1 MADGVTSQVQH
12 ITSLD
17 FDMTKALQ
25 QLQELQERFNA
36 VTQEI
41 ASRNWTINAVFNGD
55 EELDKLENKAASLAG
70 QISNLENEIKNNN
83 AATVNSFS
91 QVDQQLEQLNSS
103 FGNAKGSVSDYK
115 SGLEDTSAAT
125 DNLNNTTS
133 VLVSTI
139 ESKLVS
145 VLQQAAKAGYDAIKS
160 TEDSMVEIGRV
171 LNTTA
176 SETETLR
183 GSLFDLGNEY
193 GRSFEDVSDVAL
205 RFAQAGYDM
214 NDTISS
220 TRALLLGMNTAELE
234 ASSGTTELIGILNQW
249 QMESS
254 ELTTVIDKLNYTADN
269 NAITTQDLADALL
282 KASSMAKTAGMSFD
296 DTVGVLT
303 AMKVASGAAGKE
315 VGNAFKSIAAYIQ
328 RPDSLK
334 LFDSMGIDVFK
345 NEVTGEL
352 LPMMTILENMSIKW
366 NTSQEEMLDTLTK
379 SGDAAQMM
387 SEEWAIAT
395 GSLDEYNQYQE
406 AAAAATDKAND
417 AESRAQ
423 AQAAAGVFRRNYY
436 IALMENFN
444 KAVEISGDLINA
456 EGHSAEEN
464 SRYME
469 TLTAKTEQLVVAL
482 TELAV
487 AAADSGMLDLAKE
500 AIETATAIVKW
511 TTETKNL
518 VPVLKIVGGLLLT
531 IKSQKIADE
540 FIAIGSA
547 FKNAKNAFTLG
558 ATALKGVETAAS
570 GATVAATGLSAA
582 LGGIGIVLSVLSLIT
597 AAMNAY
603 TQSIVEARQE
613 TIAAAE
619 SEKEKYDVLES
630 SKNVYEELS
639 ERYEELRTKTYRTA
653 EEEKELD
660 TITAQLKDTQD
671 KLTEA
676 YGSQANA
683 IDLING
689 KRDEEI
695 EKLNELNE
703 EELQYLRNAQEDAI
717 KAQKETNLQYD
728 TVVTKQ
734 YELKDPDGLDSIIN
748 SNFNVLNGANFT
760 ISEKFGKTKLET
772 SATTES
778 LEDLKTVL
786 DEIEESGGKNTAEWS
801 MFYEAIQG
809 VESEL
814 SKMGDMYADLAETQ
828 FTLYNNSHDLEE
840 VGRDGY
846 LAWRDGLLKEA
857 KGDNDTLDAEFE
869 KALRSLFSQKFAE
882 TAFAKYN
889 EAHNF
894 NSVGREG
901 YLSWRN
907 GLLEAANGD
916 TELENALTALFAQKF
931 PEQDYLADLDAVK
944 NMTDAEKAYYF
955 TKKNSVVATET
966 SVKATRE
973 ATKATDEAA
982 EQIELTDEDLAA
994 LAKTISSSESNI
1006 TSLNKYMSTLA
1017 EGNGLTAKEVMELC
1031 ETYGLLADQFTL
1043 TEKGYTIEVSALEE
1057 LRDKQIEA
1065 AVTAR
1070 LQQAGYTET
1079 VINNILKRIQ
1089 AYSDEVKSIS
1099 TVADA
1104 QLALEKL
1111 KLQLSDAEANAHIN
1125 SQYDYAKYQEQ
1136 TADLRDLIG
1145 ETESY
1150 ASTLEYLDELQNGL
1164 YQNLGESYSNT
1175 GKKTSDAAKEAGNA
1189 FKSLIESIERLGEM
1203 GVYNTQE
1210 LIDKFEEL
1218 RRTAGYTEDQIK
1230 TIEDKLHKLYESQI
1244 DEQLKAA
1251 EQAKKDYVEK
1261 TKEKYEEDKK
1271 ALKKTLEEEKEQFKE
1286 QQSDELDE
1294 RKKYWSDEID
1304 KLKENLNA
1312 QISASKKAY
1321 ESKKKLYEKSYDNQ
1335 KESLETLRDLEIQ
1348 SIKDSYNARIDA
1360 LKKIKAA
1367 RQAERD
1373 DEDYQE
1379 ERNDLLEQISYWEQR
1394 TGTEA
1399 VENIENLKK
1408 QLADLDKEHKRD
1420 VEDREIENQI
1430 DGLETNRDNET
1441 AAIKAQYDEQI
1452 AALQKTKETE
1462 LEIYET
1468 TYNAEQELLKKKL
1481 DKDVKAME
1489 DARDADLKTFQRTQK
1504 QKLKDLEDEQEK
1516 KLQDLEDEKEK
1527 AIKAA
1532 EDKWEQIK
1540 KLFDD
1545 SNKAMVASAGIF
1557 AADLYEQFNEEFTK
1571 NFEMD
1576 LEHLRYLINE
1586 LNSRKSLMEGMSGT
1600 TPKDE
1605 YKGGSSSGGGSGN
1618 NGGSSGGKK
1627 SGGSSGSGGSSSS
1640 GSTKKKK
1647 KKQEPVKAST
1657 GGKTTAD
1664 GMVML
1669 HKNELIINPPT
1680 TKKLEDLLKMFEPPK
1695 TGIVIDPSIMRSINR
1710 TAAFYHSPRGNSY
1723 NTANNY
1729 NSSNYDNSRPT
1740 IQNFYAPLQNIEKIE
1755 DAADLEA
1762 ATNAL
1767 ERKIMRE
1774 LSTKL

>member
-36 VTQEI
+36 VMQEI
-41 ASRNWTINAVFNGD
+41 ASRNWTISAVFNGD

-125 DNLNNTTS
+125 DDLNNTTS

-145 VLQQAAKAGYDAIKS
+145 VLQQAAKAGYDAVKS

-214 NDTISS
+214 NDTISN
-220 TRALLLGMNTAELE
+220 TKALLLGMNTAELE

-282 KASSMAKTAGMSFD
+282 KASSMARTAGMNFN

-315 VGNAFKSIAAYIQ
+315 VGNAFKSIIAYIQ
-328 RPDSLK
+328 RPKSLDT
-334 LFDSMGIDVFK
+334 FADMGIDVFK

-352 LPMMTILENMSIKW
+352 LPMMTILENMSNKW
-366 NTSQEEMLDTLTK
+366 NTSQEEMLDALVK

-395 GSLDEYNQYQE
+395 GTLDEYNQYQE
-406 AAAAATDKAND
+406 ATAAATDKAND

-547 FKNAKNAFTLG
+547 FKNAKNAFILG
-558 ATALKGVETAAS
+558 ANALKGVETAAS
-570 GATVAATGLSAA
+570 GATTAATGLSSA

-619 SEKEKYDVLES
+619 SEKEKYEVLES

-676 YGSQANA
+676 YGSQAAA

-703 EELQYLRNAQEDAI
+703 AELQYLRNTQEDAI
-717 KAQKETNLQYD
+717 EAQKETNLQYD
-728 TVVTKQ
+728 AVVTKQ
-734 YELKDPDGLDSIIN
+734 YELDDPDGLDSIIN

-760 ISEKFGKTKLET
+760 ISEKFGKTKLEV

-786 DEIEESGGKNTAEWS
+786 GEIEKSGGKNTAEWS

-828 FTLYNNSHDLEE
+828 FTLYNNANDFKD

-846 LAWRDGLLKEA
+846 LAWRDGLLA
-857 KGDNDTLDAEFE
+857 TAE
-869 KALRSLFSQKFAE
+869 
-882 TAFAKYN
+882 
-889 EAHNF
+889 
-894 NSVGREG
+894 
-901 YLSWRN
+901 
-907 GLLEAANGD
+907 GD

-931 PEQDYLADLDAVK
+931 PEQDYLADLDAIQ

-955 TKKNSVVATET
+955 AKKNSVVATET

-973 ATKATDEAA
+973 ATKATGEAA
-982 EQIELTDEDLAA
+982 EQLELTDEDLAA

-1031 ETYGLLADQFTL
+1031 GTYGLLADQFTL

-1070 LQQAGYTET
+1070 LQQAGYTEA

-1145 ETESY
+1145 ETENY

-1164 YQNLGESYSNT
+1164 YQNLGESHSNT
-1175 GKKTSDAAKEAGNA
+1175 GKKTSDAAKEADNA

-1244 DEQLKAA
+1244 DEHLKAA

-1335 KESLETLRDLEIQ
+1335 KESLEALRDLEIQ

-1367 RQAERD
+1367 REAERD

-1420 VEDREIENQI
+1420 VEDREIDNQI
-1430 DGLETNRDNET
+1430 DDLETNRDNET

-1468 TYNAEQELLKKKL
+1468 TYDAEQELLKKKL

-1489 DARDADLKTFQRTQK
+1489 DARDKDLKTFQRTQK

-1516 KLQDLEDEKEK
+1516 KLQDLEDEKD
-1527 AIKAA
+1527 AAVKAA

-1545 SNKAMVASAGIF
+1545 SNKAMVASSGMF

-1571 NFEMD
+1571 KFEMD
-1576 LEHLRYLINE
+1576 LDHLNYLITE
-1586 LNSRKSLMEGMSGT
+1586 LNARKSAMESMSGT
-1600 TPKDE
+1600 MPTTP
-1605 YKGGSSSGGGSGN
+1605 YTSSSSGSSSDS
-1618 NGGSSGGKK
+1618 KK
-1627 SGGSSGSGGSSSS
+1627 SGGSSGSGGSSSG

-1647 KKQEPVKAST
+1647 KKQELVKAST

-1710 TAAFYHSPRGNSY
+1710 TAAFYHSPRGNNY

-1729 NSSNYDNSRPT
+1729 NSSSYDNSRPN
-1740 IQNFYAPLQNIEKIE
+1740 IQNFNAPLQVIEKIE
-1755 DAADLEA
+1755 DKADMEA

-1767 ERKIMRE
+1767 EREILRKI
-1774 LSTKL
+1774 STKL

>member
-36 VTQEI
+36 VMQEI

-115 SGLEDTSAAT
+115 NGLEDTSAAT
-125 DNLNNTTS
+125 DDLNNTTS

-145 VLQQAAKAGYDAIKS
+145 VLEQAAKAGYDAVKS

-205 RFAQAGYDM
+205 RFAQAGYNM
-214 NDTISS
+214 NDTISN
-220 TRALLLGMNTAELE
+220 TKALLLGMNTAELE

-282 KASSMAKTAGMSFD
+282 KASSMARTAGMSFD

-315 VGNAFKSIAAYIQ
+315 VGNAFKSIIAYIQ
-328 RPDSLK
+328 RPKSLET
-334 LFDSMGIDVFK
+334 FADMGIDVFK

-352 LPMMTILENMSIKW
+352 LPMMTILENMSNKW
-366 NTSQEEMLDTLTK
+366 NTSQEEMLDALVK

-395 GSLDEYNQYQE
+395 GTLDEYNQYQE

-511 TTETKNL
+511 TTETKTL
-518 VPVLKIVGGLLLT
+518 IPILSAVSGLLIT
-531 IKSQKIADE
+531 IKSQKIATE
-540 FIAIGSA
+540 ISAIGGA
-547 FKNAKNAFTLG
+547 FGNAFN
-558 ATALKGVETAAS
+558 ALKSVPSSITGIEAAAS

-582 LGGIGIVLSVLSLIT
+582 IGGIGLAISAVSAVIGIINMIT
-597 AAMNAY
+597 TA
-603 TQSIVEARQE
+603 IHEARQE
-613 TIAAAE
+613 AIDAGTETKKRIDEINELYQKFEDLRGVTKRTTEQENEYKDVQKQIRELLQGRTDDLKGLKLGTEEYAKALEGLIETERKEQQADLDNAVVAAKKETNSAYLRKYKTLYSPTSLNNDAADKDIAQLLTDNGYTTKYGNTTSFLLSDDAIENYTNLKNAMELLNEEHSKLIESGKIEEAE
-619 SEKEKYDVLES
+619 AYSTSGAY
-630 SKNVYEELS
+630 KNVSEAYDYCKSKVDAYVEALVAQKENEYIIQNGLPETYAEQVKMNDVIFIKTGLTDDYRDSVNELITTYYSATDAERDFAQVLSSTDMEQTILSMAKAGTLTDSIFS
-639 ERYEELRTKTYRTA
+639 EILKSNSDLTNKMKEFGLTSSDVVKYLNDTYSGYNNVADGAGKA
-653 EEEKELD
+653 EEE
-660 TITAQLKDTQD
+660 
-671 KLTEA
+671 
-676 YGSQANA
+676 
-683 IDLING
+683 
-689 KRDEEI
+689 I
-695 EKLNELNE
+695 E
-703 EELQYLRNAQEDAI
+703 D
-717 KAQKETNLQYD
+717 
-728 TVVTKQ
+728 
-734 YELKDPDGLDSIIN
+734 
-748 SNFNVLNGANFT
+748 
-760 ISEKFGKTKLET
+760 
-772 SATTES
+772 
-778 LEDLKTVL
+778 
-786 DEIEESGGKNTAEWS
+786 
-801 MFYEAIQG
+801 
-809 VESEL
+809 
-814 SKMGDMYADLAETQ
+814 
-828 FTLYNNSHDLEE
+828 
-840 VGRDGY
+840 
-846 LAWRDGLLKEA
+846 
-857 KGDNDTLDAEFE
+857 
-869 KALRSLFSQKFAE
+869 FS
-882 TAFAKYN
+882 
-889 EAHNF
+889 
-894 NSVGREG
+894 
-901 YLSWRN
+901 
-907 GLLEAANGD
+907 
-916 TELENALTALFAQKF
+916 
-931 PEQDYLADLDAVK
+931 
-944 NMTDAEKAYYF
+944 
-955 TKKNSVVATET
+955 
-966 SVKATRE
+966 
-973 ATKATDEAA
+973 
-982 EQIELTDEDLAA
+982 
-994 LAKTISSSESNI
+994 KTISSAESNI
-1006 TSLNKYMSTLA
+1006 TSLNKYMETLA

-1031 ETYGLLADQFTL
+1031 DTYGLLSDQFTL
-1043 TEKGYTIEVSALEE
+1043 TEKGYTIEQSALEE
-1057 LRDKQIEA
+1057 LRDAQAQAAIAARTSQIEQTQ
-1065 AVTAR
+1065 V
-1070 LQQAGYTET
+1070 LQTG
-1079 VINNILKRIQ
+1079 LLDRIK
-1089 AYSDEVKSIS
+1089 AYGVEIKAI
-1099 TVADA
+1099 TNLADA
-1104 QLALEKL
+1104 QDALAKL
-1111 KLQLSDAEANAHIN
+1111 NEERIKSAEGIGGQYEAQEYNKKYNSEEYTSVVDSINEIAKAYEDAENL
-1125 SQYDYAKYQEQ
+1125 
-1136 TADLRDLIG
+1136 ADDL
-1145 ETESY
+1145 Y
-1150 ASTLEYLDELQNGL
+1150 K
-1164 YQNLGESYSNT
+1164 NLGISFSDTE
-1175 GKKTSDAAKEAGNA
+1175 KKATNAAKETDNA

-1251 EQAKKDYVEK
+1251 EQAKKDYIEK

-1335 KESLETLRDLEIQ
+1335 KESLEALRDLEIQ

-1420 VEDREIENQI
+1420 VEDREIDNQI
-1430 DGLETNRDNET
+1430 DDLETNRDNET

-1516 KLQDLEDEKEK
+1516 KLQDLEDEKD
-1527 AIKAA
+1527 AAVKAA

-1545 SNKAMVASAGIF
+1545 SNKAMVASAGMF

-1605 YKGGSSSGGGSGN
+1605 YKGGGSGN
-1618 NGGSSGGKK
+1618 SGGSSGGGKK

-1640 GSTKKKK
+1640 GSAKEKK

-1710 TAAFYHSPRGNSY
+1710 TAAFYHAPRGNSY

-1729 NSSNYDNSRPT
+1729 NSSSYDNSHPI
-1740 IQNFYAPLQNIEKIE
+1740 IQNFNAPLQNIEKIE
-1755 DAADLEA
+1755 DKADMEA

-1767 ERKIMRE
+1767 EREILRKI
-1774 LSTKL
+1774 STKL

>member
-70 QISNLENEIKNNN
+70 QISNLENEIKSNN

-91 QVDQQLEQLNSS
+91 QVDQQLEKLNSS

-125 DNLNNTTS
+125 DDLNNTTS

-145 VLQQAAKAGYDAIKS
+145 VLQQAAKAGYDAVKS

-205 RFAQAGYDM
+205 RFAQAGYNM
-214 NDTISS
+214 NDTISN
-220 TRALLLGMNTAELE
+220 TKALLLGMNTAELE

-315 VGNAFKSIAAYIQ
+315 VGNAFKSIIAYIQ
-328 RPDSLK
+328 RPKSLET
-334 LFDSMGIDVFK
+334 FADMGIDVFK

-352 LPMMTILENMSIKW
+352 LPMMTILENMSNKW
-366 NTSQEEMLDTLTK
+366 NTSQEEMLDALVK

-558 ATALKGVETAAS
+558 ATALKGVEAAAS

-603 TQSIVEARQE
+603 AQSVVEARQE

-653 EEEKELD
+653 EEEKELE
-660 TITAQLKDTQD
+660 TITSQLKDTQD

-703 EELQYLRNAQEDAI
+703 AELQYLRNAQEDAI

-760 ISEKFGKTKLET
+760 ISEKFGKTKLEV
-772 SATTES
+772 SATTKS

-801 MFYEAIQG
+801 MFYEAMQG

-828 FTLYNNSHDLEE
+828 FTLYNNANDFKD
-840 VGRDGY
+840 VGREGY
-846 LAWRDGLLKEA
+846 LAWRDGLLA
-857 KGDNDTLDAEFE
+857 TAE
-869 KALRSLFSQKFAE
+869 
-882 TAFAKYN
+882 
-889 EAHNF
+889 
-894 NSVGREG
+894 
-901 YLSWRN
+901 
-907 GLLEAANGD
+907 GD

-973 ATKATDEAA
+973 ATKATGEAA
-982 EQIELTDEDLAA
+982 EQLEITDEELAA

-1006 TSLNKYMSTLA
+1006 TSLNKYMETLA

-1070 LQQAGYTET
+1070 LQQAGYTEA

-1089 AYSDEVKSIS
+1089 AYSDEVESIS

-1175 GKKTSDAAKEAGNA
+1175 GKKTSDAAKETDNA

-1251 EQAKKDYVEK
+1251 EQAKKDYIEK

-1271 ALKKTLEEEKEQFKE
+1271 ALKKTFEEEKEQFKE

-1379 ERNDLLEQISYWEQR
+1379 ERNDLLEQISYWEQG

-1399 VENIENLKK
+1399 VENIESLKK

-1420 VEDREIENQI
+1420 VEDREIDNQI
-1430 DGLETNRDNET
+1430 DDLETNRDNET

-1468 TYNAEQELLKKKL
+1468 TYNAEQELLKAKL

-1489 DARDADLKTFQRTQK
+1489 DARDADLKALQKKQK
-1504 QKLKDLEDEQEK
+1504 QDLKLLEEEQEK
-1516 KLQDLEDEKEK
+1516 KLQDLEDEKD
-1527 AIKAA
+1527 AAVKAA
-1532 EDKWEQIK
+1532 EEKWKQIEQI
-1540 KLFDD
+1540 FND
-1545 SNKAMVASAGIF
+1545 SNKAMVASSGMF

-1571 NFEMD
+1571 KFEMD
-1576 LEHLRYLINE
+1576 LDHLNYLITE
-1586 LNSRKSLMEGMSGT
+1586 LNARKPTMESMSGT
-1600 TPKDE
+1600 MPTTPYTGGSSGSSSGSSGKS
-1605 YKGGSSSGGGSGN
+1605 GGSSS
-1618 NGGSSGGKK
+1618 
-1627 SGGSSGSGGSSSS
+1627 GSSGSGGSSSS

-1710 TAAFYHSPRGNSY
+1710 TAAFYHSPRGNNY

-1729 NSSNYDNSRPT
+1729 NSSSYDNSCPT
-1740 IQNFYAPLQNIEKIE
+1740 IQNFYAPLQHIDKVE
-1755 DAADLEA
+1755 DKADMEA

-1767 ERKIMRE
+1767 EREILRKI
-1774 LSTKL
+1774 STKL

>member
-36 VTQEI
+36 VMQEI
-41 ASRNWTINAVFNGD
+41 ASRNWTISAVFNGD

-91 QVDQQLEQLNSS
+91 QVDQQLEKLNSS
-103 FGNAKGSVSDYK
+103 FGNAKGGVSDYK

-125 DNLNNTTS
+125 DDLNNTTS

-145 VLQQAAKAGYDAIKS
+145 VLQQAAKAGYDAVKS

-205 RFAQAGYDM
+205 RFAQAGYNM
-214 NDTISS
+214 NDTISN
-220 TRALLLGMNTAELE
+220 TKALLLGMNTAELE

-254 ELTTVIDKLNYTADN
+254 ELTSVIDKLNYTADN

-282 KASSMAKTAGMSFD
+282 KASSMARTAGMNFN

-315 VGNAFKSIAAYIQ
+315 VGNAFKSIIAYIQ
-328 RPDSLK
+328 RPKSLET
-334 LFDSMGIDVFK
+334 FADMGIDVFK

-352 LPMMTILENMSIKW
+352 LPMMTILENMSNKW
-366 NTSQEEMLDTLTK
+366 NTSQEEMLDALVK

-500 AIETATAIVKW
+500 AIETAAAIVKW
-511 TTETKNL
+511 TTGTKNL

-703 EELQYLRNAQEDAI
+703 EELQYLRNVQEDAI

-760 ISEKFGKTKLET
+760 IYEKFGKTKLEV
-772 SATTES
+772 SATTKS

-801 MFYEAIQG
+801 MFYEAMQG

-828 FTLYNNSHDLEE
+828 FAIYNNSHDLEE
-840 VGRDGY
+840 VGRD
-846 LAWRDGLLKEA
+846 
-857 KGDNDTLDAEFE
+857 
-869 KALRSLFSQKFAE
+869 
-882 TAFAKYN
+882 
-889 EAHNF
+889 
-894 NSVGREG
+894 G

-1017 EGNGLTAKEVMELC
+1017 EGNGLTTKEVMELC

-1043 TEKGYTIEVSALEE
+1043 TEKGYTIEASALEE

-1089 AYSDEVKSIS
+1089 AYSDEVESIS
-1099 TVADA
+1099 SVADA

-1175 GKKTSDAAKEAGNA
+1175 GKKTSGAAKETDNA
-1189 FKSLIESIERLGEM
+1189 FKSLIESIDRLGEM

-1230 TIEDKLHKLYESQI
+1230 TIEDKLRDLYESQI

-1251 EQAKKDYVEK
+1251 EQSKKDYIEK

-1379 ERNDLLEQISYWEQR
+1379 ERNNLLEQISYWEQR

-1420 VEDREIENQI
+1420 VEDREIDNQI
-1430 DGLETNRDNET
+1430 DDLETNRDNET

-1489 DARDADLKTFQRTQK
+1489 DARDKDLKTFQRTQK

-1516 KLQDLEDEKEK
+1516 KLQDLEDEKD
-1527 AIKAA
+1527 AAVKAA

-1586 LNSRKSLMEGMSGT
+1586 LNARKSAMESMSGT
-1600 TPKDE
+1600 MPTTPYTGGSSGSSSDSSGKS
-1605 YKGGSSSGGGSGN
+1605 GGSSSG
-1618 NGGSSGGKK
+1618 
-1627 SGGSSGSGGSSSS
+1627 SSGSGSSSSS

-1647 KKQEPVKAST
+1647 KKQEPVNAST
-1657 GGKTTAD
+1657 GGQTTAD

-1710 TAAFYHSPRGNSY
+1710 TAAFYHAPRGNSY

-1729 NSSNYDNSRPT
+1729 NSSSYDNSRPT
-1740 IQNFYAPLQNIEKIE
+1740 IQNFYAPLQHIDKVE
-1755 DAADLEA
+1755 DKADMEA

-1767 ERKIMRE
+1767 EREILRKI
-1774 LSTKL
+1774 STKL

>member
-36 VTQEI
+36 VMQEI
-41 ASRNWTINAVFNGD
+41 ASRNWTISAVFNGD

-91 QVDQQLEQLNSS
+91 QVDQQLEKLNSS
-103 FGNAKGSVSDYK
+103 FGNAKGGVSDYK

-125 DNLNNTTS
+125 DDLNNTTS

-145 VLQQAAKAGYDAIKS
+145 VLQQAAKAGYDAVKS

-205 RFAQAGYDM
+205 RFAQAGYNM
-214 NDTISS
+214 NDTISN
-220 TRALLLGMNTAELE
+220 TKALLLGMNTAELE

-315 VGNAFKSIAAYIQ
+315 VGNAFKSIIAYIQ
-328 RPDSLK
+328 RPKSLET
-334 LFDSMGIDVFK
+334 FADMGIDVFK

-352 LPMMTILENMSIKW
+352 LPMMTILENMSNKW
-366 NTSQEEMLDTLTK
+366 NTSQEEMLDALVK

-500 AIETATAIVKW
+500 AIEIATAIVKW

-717 KAQKETNLQYD
+717 KAKKETNLQYD

-760 ISEKFGKTKLET
+760 ISEKFGKTKLEI
-772 SATTES
+772 SATTKS

-801 MFYEAIQG
+801 MFYEAMQG

-828 FTLYNNSHDLEE
+828 FAIYNNSHDLEE
-840 VGRDGY
+840 VGRD
-846 LAWRDGLLKEA
+846 
-857 KGDNDTLDAEFE
+857 
-869 KALRSLFSQKFAE
+869 
-882 TAFAKYN
+882 
-889 EAHNF
+889 
-894 NSVGREG
+894 G

-1017 EGNGLTAKEVMELC
+1017 EGNGLTTKEVMELC

-1043 TEKGYTIEVSALEE
+1043 TEKGYTIEASALEE

-1089 AYSDEVKSIS
+1089 AYSDEVESIS
-1099 TVADA
+1099 SVADA

-1175 GKKTSDAAKEAGNA
+1175 GKKTSGAAKETDNA
-1189 FKSLIESIERLGEM
+1189 FKSLIESIDRLGEM

-1230 TIEDKLHKLYESQI
+1230 TIEDKLRDLYESQI

-1251 EQAKKDYVEK
+1251 EQSKKDYIEK

-1379 ERNDLLEQISYWEQR
+1379 ERNNLLEQISYWEQR

-1420 VEDREIENQI
+1420 VEDREIDNQI
-1430 DGLETNRDNET
+1430 DDLETNRDNET

-1489 DARDADLKTFQRTQK
+1489 DARDKDLKTFQRTQK

-1516 KLQDLEDEKEK
+1516 KLQDLEDEKD
-1527 AIKAA
+1527 AAVKAA

-1586 LNSRKSLMEGMSGT
+1586 LNARKSAMESMSGT
-1600 TPKDE
+1600 MPTTPYTGGSSGSSSGSSGKS
-1605 YKGGSSSGGGSGN
+1605 GGSSSG
-1618 NGGSSGGKK
+1618 
-1627 SGGSSGSGGSSSS
+1627 SSGSGSSSSS

-1647 KKQEPVKAST
+1647 KKQEPVNAST
-1657 GGKTTAD
+1657 GGQTTAD

-1710 TAAFYHSPRGNSY
+1710 TAAFYHAPRGNSY

-1729 NSSNYDNSRPT
+1729 NSSSYDNSRPT
-1740 IQNFYAPLQNIEKIE
+1740 IQNFYAPLQHIDKVE
-1755 DAADLEA
+1755 DKADMEA

-1767 ERKIMRE
+1767 EREILRKI
-1774 LSTKL
+1774 STKL

>member
-214 NDTISS
+214 NDTISN

-234 ASSGTTELIGILNQW
+234 ASSGTTDLIGILNQW

-352 LPMMTILENMSIKW
+352 LPMMTILENMSNKW

-671 KLTEA
+671 KLKEA

-760 ISEKFGKTKLET
+760 ISEKFGKTKLEI
-772 SATTES
+772 SATTKS

-801 MFYEAIQG
+801 MFYEAMQG

-828 FTLYNNSHDLEE
+828 FTLYNNADSIEN
-840 VGRDGY
+840 VGREGY
-846 LAWRDGLLKEA
+846 LAWRDGLLA
-857 KGDNDTLDAEFE
+857 TAE
-869 KALRSLFSQKFAE
+869 
-882 TAFAKYN
+882 
-889 EAHNF
+889 
-894 NSVGREG
+894 
-901 YLSWRN
+901 
-907 GLLEAANGD
+907 GD

-931 PEQDYLADLDAVK
+931 PEQDYLADLDAIQ

-955 TKKNSVVATET
+955 TKKNSIVTTET

-973 ATKATDEAA
+973 ATEATGEAA
-982 EQIELTDEDLAA
+982 EQIELTNEDLAA

-1006 TSLNKYMSTLA
+1006 TSLNKYMETLA

-1043 TEKGYTIEVSALEE
+1043 TEKGYTIEASALEE

-1089 AYSDEVKSIS
+1089 AYSDEVESIS
-1099 TVADA
+1099 SVADA

-1175 GKKTSDAAKEAGNA
+1175 GKKTSDAAKETDNA

-1230 TIEDKLHKLYESQI
+1230 TIEDKLHKLYESQV

-1261 TKEKYEEDKK
+1261 TKEKYEEDKE
-1271 ALKKTLEEEKEQFKE
+1271 ALKKTLEEEKDLFKE

-1321 ESKKKLYEKSYDNQ
+1321 ESKKKLYEKSYENQ
-1335 KESLETLRDLEIQ
+1335 KESLEALRDLEIQ

-1420 VEDREIENQI
+1420 VEDREIDNQI
-1430 DGLETNRDNET
+1430 DDLETNRDNET
-1441 AAIKAQYDEQI
+1441 ADIKAQYDEQI

-1516 KLQDLEDEKEK
+1516 KLQDLEDEKD
-1527 AIKAA
+1527 AAVKAA

-1605 YKGGSSSGGGSGN
+1605 YKGGSSGN
-1618 NGGSSGGKK
+1618 SGGSSGGKK
-1627 SGGSSGSGGSSSS
+1627 SSGSSGSGSSSNS

-1647 KKQEPVKAST
+1647 KKQEPVKALT
-1657 GGKTTAD
+1657 GGQTTAD

-1723 NTANNY
+1723 STANNY
-1729 NSSNYDNSRPT
+1729 NSSSYDNSRP
-1740 IQNFYAPLQNIEKIE
+1740 IVQNFNAPLQNIEKIE
-1755 DAADLEA
+1755 DAADMEA

-1767 ERKIMRE
+1767 ERKILRE
-1774 LSTKL
+1774 LSTKF

>member
-1 MADGVTSQVQH
+1 MAYGVTSQVQH

-36 VTQEI
+36 VMQEI
-41 ASRNWTINAVFNGD
+41 ASRNWTISAVFNGD

-91 QVDQQLEQLNSS
+91 QVDQQLEKLNSS

-125 DNLNNTTS
+125 DDLNNTTS

-145 VLQQAAKAGYDAIKS
+145 VLQQAAKAGYDAVKS

-205 RFAQAGYDM
+205 RFAQAGYNM
-214 NDTISS
+214 NDTISN
-220 TRALLLGMNTAELE
+220 TKALLLGMNTAELE

-254 ELTTVIDKLNYTADN
+254 ELTSVIDKLNYTADN

-282 KASSMAKTAGMSFD
+282 KASSMARTAGMNFN

-315 VGNAFKSIAAYIQ
+315 VGNAFKSIIAYIQ
-328 RPDSLK
+328 RPKSLET
-334 LFDSMGIDVFK
+334 FADMGIDVFK

-352 LPMMTILENMSIKW
+352 LPMMTILENMSNKW
-366 NTSQEEMLDTLTK
+366 NTSQEEMLDALVK

-500 AIETATAIVKW
+500 AIEIATAIVKW

-717 KAQKETNLQYD
+717 KAKKETNLQYD

-760 ISEKFGKTKLET
+760 ISEKFGKTKLEI
-772 SATTES
+772 SATTKS

-801 MFYEAIQG
+801 MFYEAMQG

-828 FTLYNNSHDLEE
+828 FAIYNNSHDLEE
-840 VGRDGY
+840 VGRD
-846 LAWRDGLLKEA
+846 
-857 KGDNDTLDAEFE
+857 
-869 KALRSLFSQKFAE
+869 
-882 TAFAKYN
+882 
-889 EAHNF
+889 
-894 NSVGREG
+894 G

-955 TKKNSVVATET
+955 TKKNSVVTTET

-1099 TVADA
+1099 SVADA

-1175 GKKTSDAAKEAGNA
+1175 GKKTSGAAKETDNA

-1251 EQAKKDYVEK
+1251 EQAKKDYIEK

-1304 KLKENLNA
+1304 KLKESLNA

-1335 KESLETLRDLEIQ
+1335 KESLEALRDLEIQ

-1399 VENIENLKK
+1399 VENLENLKK

-1420 VEDREIENQI
+1420 VEDREIDNQI
-1430 DGLETNRDNET
+1430 DDLEDERDKET
-1441 AAIKAQYDEQI
+1441 EDVKKRYNEQI
-1452 AALQKTKETE
+1452 AALEKAKETE

-1468 TYNAEQELLKKKL
+1468 TYNTEQELLKKKL

-1516 KLQDLEDEKEK
+1516 KLQDLEDEKD
-1527 AIKAA
+1527 AAVKAA

-1545 SNKAMVASAGIF
+1545 SNKAMVASSGMF

-1618 NGGSSGGKK
+1618 SGGSSGGKK
-1627 SGGSSGSGGSSSS
+1627 SGGSSGSGGSSNS

-1657 GGKTTAD
+1657 GGQTTAD

-1680 TKKLEDLLKMFEPPK
+1680 TKKLEDLLKMYEPPK

-1710 TAAFYHSPRGNSY
+1710 TAAFYHAPRGNSY

-1729 NSSNYDNSRPT
+1729 NSSSYDNSRPT
-1740 IQNFYAPLQNIEKIE
+1740 IQNFYAPLQHIDKVE
-1755 DAADLEA
+1755 DKADMEA

-1767 ERKIMRE
+1767 EREILRKI
-1774 LSTKL
+1774 STKL

>member
-36 VTQEI
+36 VMQEI
-41 ASRNWTINAVFNGD
+41 ASRNWTISAVFNGD

-91 QVDQQLEQLNSS
+91 QVDQQLEKLNSS
-103 FGNAKGSVSDYK
+103 FGNAKGGVSDYK

-125 DNLNNTTS
+125 DDLNNTTS

-145 VLQQAAKAGYDAIKS
+145 VLQQAAKAGYDAVKS

-205 RFAQAGYDM
+205 RFAQAGYNM
-214 NDTISS
+214 NDTISN
-220 TRALLLGMNTAELE
+220 TKALLLGMNTAELE

-254 ELTTVIDKLNYTADN
+254 ELTSVIDKLNYTADN

-282 KASSMAKTAGMSFD
+282 KASSMARTAGMNFN

-315 VGNAFKSIAAYIQ
+315 VGNAFKSIIAYIQ
-328 RPDSLK
+328 RPKSLET
-334 LFDSMGIDVFK
+334 FADMGIDVFK

-352 LPMMTILENMSIKW
+352 LPMMTILENMSNKW
-366 NTSQEEMLDTLTK
+366 NTSQEEMLDALVK

-717 KAQKETNLQYD
+717 KAKKETNLQYD

-760 ISEKFGKTKLET
+760 ISEKFGKTKLEI
-772 SATTES
+772 SATTKS

-801 MFYEAIQG
+801 MFYEAMQG

-828 FTLYNNSHDLEE
+828 FAIYNNSHDLEE
-840 VGRDGY
+840 VGRD
-846 LAWRDGLLKEA
+846 
-857 KGDNDTLDAEFE
+857 
-869 KALRSLFSQKFAE
+869 
-882 TAFAKYN
+882 
-889 EAHNF
+889 
-894 NSVGREG
+894 G

-955 TKKNSVVATET
+955 TKKNSVVTTET

-1017 EGNGLTAKEVMELC
+1017 EGNGLTTKEVMELC

-1043 TEKGYTIEVSALEE
+1043 TEKGYTIEASALEE

-1125 SQYDYAKYQEQ
+1125 SQYDYAKFQEQ

-1175 GKKTSDAAKEAGNA
+1175 GKKTSDAAKETDNA

-1230 TIEDKLHKLYESQI
+1230 TIEDKLHDLYESQI

-1335 KESLETLRDLEIQ
+1335 KESLEALRDLEIQ

-1379 ERNDLLEQISYWEQR
+1379 ERNNLLEQISYWEQR

-1420 VEDREIENQI
+1420 VEDREIDNQI
-1430 DGLETNRDNET
+1430 DDLETNRDNET

-1489 DARDADLKTFQRTQK
+1489 DARDADLKALQKKQK
-1504 QKLKDLEDEQEK
+1504 QDLKLLEEEQEKKLKDLEDEK
-1516 KLQDLEDEKEK
+1516 DA

-1532 EDKWEQIK
+1532 EEKWKQIEQI
-1540 KLFDD
+1540 FND
-1545 SNKAMVASAGIF
+1545 SNKAMVASSGMF

-1586 LNSRKSLMEGMSGT
+1586 LNARKSAMESMSGT
-1600 TPKDE
+1600 MPTTPYTGGSSGSSSGSSGKS
-1605 YKGGSSSGGGSGN
+1605 GGSSSG
-1618 NGGSSGGKK
+1618 
-1627 SGGSSGSGGSSSS
+1627 SSGSGSSSSS

-1657 GGKTTAD
+1657 GGQTTAD

-1710 TAAFYHSPRGNSY
+1710 TAAFYHAPRGNSY

-1729 NSSNYDNSRPT
+1729 NSSSYDNSRPT
-1740 IQNFYAPLQNIEKIE
+1740 IQNFYAPLQHIDKVE
-1755 DAADLEA
+1755 DKADMEA

-1767 ERKIMRE
+1767 EREILRKI
-1774 LSTKL
+1774 STKL

>member
-214 NDTISS
+214 NDTISN

-234 ASSGTTELIGILNQW
+234 ASSGTTDLIGILNQW

-352 LPMMTILENMSIKW
+352 LPMMTILENMSNKW

-671 KLTEA
+671 KLKEA

-760 ISEKFGKTKLET
+760 ISEKFGKTKLEI
-772 SATTES
+772 SATTKS

-801 MFYEAIQG
+801 MFYEAMQG

-828 FTLYNNSHDLEE
+828 FTLYNNADSIEN
-840 VGRDGY
+840 VGREGY
-846 LAWRDGLLKEA
+846 LAWRDGLLA
-857 KGDNDTLDAEFE
+857 TAE
-869 KALRSLFSQKFAE
+869 
-882 TAFAKYN
+882 
-889 EAHNF
+889 
-894 NSVGREG
+894 
-901 YLSWRN
+901 
-907 GLLEAANGD
+907 GD

-931 PEQDYLADLDAVK
+931 PEQDYLADLDAIQ

-955 TKKNSVVATET
+955 TKKNSVVTTET

-973 ATKATDEAA
+973 ATKATGEAA
-982 EQIELTDEDLAA
+982 EQLEITDEELAA

-1006 TSLNKYMSTLA
+1006 TSLNKYMETLA

-1043 TEKGYTIEVSALEE
+1043 TENGYTIEISALEK
-1057 LRDKQIEA
+1057 LRDEQIKT

-1070 LQQAGYTET
+1070 LEQAGYTEE
-1079 VINNILKRIQ
+1079 VVANILKRIQ
-1089 AYSDEVKSIS
+1089 AYSDEVKGIS
-1099 TVADA
+1099 SVAEA
-1104 QLALEKL
+1104 QLALEIL
-1111 KLQLSDAEANAHIN
+1111 KQQLSDTQSNVHISSPYEAE
-1125 SQYDYAKYQEQ
+1125 QYGKQVD
-1136 TADLRDLIG
+1136 DLRELIG
-1145 ETESY
+1145 QTEGY
-1150 ASTLEYLDELQNGL
+1150 AETLEYLDKLQNDL
-1164 YQNLGESYSNT
+1164 YQNLGKSFGDS
-1175 GKKTSDAAKEAGNA
+1175 KKGADDADDG
-1189 FKSLIESIERLGEM
+1189 FKSLVESIERLGEM
-1203 GVYNTQE
+1203 GVYSLQE
-1210 LIDKFEEL
+1210 TIDKFEEL

-1230 TIEDKLHKLYESQI
+1230 TIEDKLHNLYESQI

-1335 KESLETLRDLEIQ
+1335 KESLESLRDLEIQ

-1420 VEDREIENQI
+1420 VEDREIDNQI
-1430 DGLETNRDNET
+1430 DDLETNRDNET
-1441 AAIKAQYDEQI
+1441 ADIKAQYDEQI

-1489 DARDADLKTFQRTQK
+1489 DARDADLKALQKKQK
-1504 QKLKDLEDEQEK
+1504 QDLKLLEEEQEK
-1516 KLQDLEDEKEK
+1516 KLKDIEDEKDA

-1532 EDKWEQIK
+1532 EEKWEQIEQI
-1540 KLFDD
+1540 FND
-1545 SNKAMVASAGIF
+1545 SNKAMVASSGMF

-1571 NFEMD
+1571 KFEMD
-1576 LEHLRYLINE
+1576 LDHLNYLITE
-1586 LNSRKSLMEGMSGT
+1586 LNARKSTMESMSGT
-1600 TPKDE
+1600 MPTTP
-1605 YKGGSSSGGGSGN
+1605 YTSGSSGS
-1618 NGGSSGGKK
+1618 SSGGKK

-1723 NTANNY
+1723 STANNY
-1729 NSSNYDNSRPT
+1729 NSSSYDNSRP
-1740 IQNFYAPLQNIEKIE
+1740 IVQNFNAPLQNIEKIE
-1755 DAADLEA
+1755 DAADMEA

>member
-83 AATVNSFS
+83 ATTVNSFS
-91 QVDQQLEQLNSS
+91 QVDQQLEKLNSS

-125 DNLNNTTS
+125 DDLNNTTS

-145 VLQQAAKAGYDAIKS
+145 VLQQAAKAGYDAVKS

-214 NDTISS
+214 NDTISN

-282 KASSMAKTAGMSFD
+282 KASSMAKTAGMNFD

-315 VGNAFKSIAAYIQ
+315 VGNAFKSIIAYIQ
-328 RPDSLK
+328 RPESLEA
-334 LFDSMGIDVFK
+334 FADMGIDVFK

-352 LPMMTILENMSIKW
+352 LPMMTILENMSNKW
-366 NTSQEEMLDTLTK
+366 NTSQEEMLDALVK

-395 GSLDEYNQYQE
+395 GSLYEYNQYQE

-511 TTETKNL
+511 TTETKTL
-518 VPVLKIVGGLLLT
+518 IPILSTVSGLLIT
-531 IKSQKIADE
+531 IKSQKIATE
-540 FIAIGSA
+540 ISAIGGA
-547 FKNAKNAFTLG
+547 FGNATSFFKAG
-558 ATALKGVETAAS
+558 ATALTGLGTS
-570 GATVAATGLSAA
+570 ATEAATAVAGLTSA
-582 LGGIGIVLSVLSLIT
+582 LGAIGIVIAVLSAT
-597 AAMNAY
+597 KAAVNAVE
-603 TQSIVEARQE
+603 QSSIAAREE
-613 TIAAAE
+613 TIALAA
-619 SEKEKYDVLES
+619 SEKEHYEVLEN

-639 ERYEELRTKTYRTA
+639 ERYEELRAKTYRTA

-676 YGSQANA
+676 YGSQAAA

-689 KRDEEI
+689 KREDAI
-695 EKLNELNE
+695 AKLNELNE
-703 EELQYLRNAQEDAI
+703 AELENLRFTQQKAVDAQVEKNNRFDDTATKKYEQDDYTDMVENILNHVGDENYTGRNYNRMTRGVNDA
-717 KAQKETNLQYD
+717 
-728 TVVTKQ
+728 
-734 YELKDPDGLDSIIN
+734 SIEID
-748 SNFNVLNGANFT
+748 
-760 ISEKFGKTKLET
+760 
-772 SATTES
+772 ATTES
-778 LEDLKTVL
+778 LETLNLALEK
-786 DEIEESGGKNTAEWS
+786 IEEKGGKGSDSWA
-801 MFYEAIQG
+801 MVYEAIKN
-809 VESEL
+809 VEGEL
-814 SKMGDMYADLAETQ
+814 SKTKDAYADLAETQ
-828 FTLYNNSHDLEE
+828 FTLYNNADSIEN
-840 VGRDGY
+840 VGREGY
-846 LAWRDGLLKEA
+846 LAWRDGLLA
-857 KGDNDTLDAEFE
+857 TAE
-869 KALRSLFSQKFAE
+869 
-882 TAFAKYN
+882 
-889 EAHNF
+889 
-894 NSVGREG
+894 
-901 YLSWRN
+901 
-907 GLLEAANGD
+907 GD

-973 ATKATDEAA
+973 ATKATGEAA
-982 EQIELTDEDLAA
+982 EQLEITDEELAA

-1006 TSLNKYMSTLA
+1006 TSLNKYMETLA

-1125 SQYDYAKYQEQ
+1125 SQYDYAKFQEQ

-1175 GKKTSDAAKEAGNA
+1175 GKKTSDAAKETDNA

-1379 ERNDLLEQISYWEQR
+1379 ERNNLLEQISYWEQR

-1399 VENIENLKK
+1399 VENLENLKK

-1420 VEDREIENQI
+1420 VEDREIDNQI
-1430 DGLETNRDNET
+1430 DDLEDERDKET
-1441 AAIKAQYDEQI
+1441 EDIKKRYNEQI
-1452 AALQKTKETE
+1452 AALEKAKETE

-1468 TYNAEQELLKKKL
+1468 TYNAEQELLKAKL
-1481 DKDVKAME
+1481 EKDVKAME

-1710 TAAFYHSPRGNSY
+1710 TAAFYHAPRGNSY
-1723 NTANNY
+1723 STANNY
-1729 NSSNYDNSRPT
+1729 NSSSYDNSHPT
-1740 IQNFYAPLQNIEKIE
+1740 IQNFNAPLQVIEKIE
-1755 DAADLEA
+1755 DAADMEA

-1767 ERKIMRE
+1767 EREILRKI
-1774 LSTKL
+1774 STKF

>member
-70 QISNLENEIKNNN
+70 QISNHENEIKSNN

-91 QVDQQLEQLNSS
+91 QVDQQLEKLNSS

-125 DNLNNTTS
+125 DDLNNTTS

-145 VLQQAAKAGYDAIKS
+145 VLQQAAKAGYDAVKS

-205 RFAQAGYDM
+205 RFAQAGYNM
-214 NDTISS
+214 NDTISN
-220 TRALLLGMNTAELE
+220 TKALLLGMNTAELE

-315 VGNAFKSIAAYIQ
+315 VGNAFKSIIAYIQ
-328 RPDSLK
+328 RPKSLET
-334 LFDSMGIDVFK
+334 FADMGIDVFK

-352 LPMMTILENMSIKW
+352 LPMMTILENMSNKW
-366 NTSQEEMLDTLTK
+366 NTSQEEMLDALVK

-558 ATALKGVETAAS
+558 ATALKGVEAAAS

-603 TQSIVEARQE
+603 AQSVVEARQE

-653 EEEKELD
+653 EEEKELE
-660 TITAQLKDTQD
+660 TITSQLKDTQD

-703 EELQYLRNAQEDAI
+703 AELQYLRNAQEDAI

-760 ISEKFGKTKLET
+760 ISEKFGKTKLEV
-772 SATTES
+772 SATTKS

-801 MFYEAIQG
+801 MFYEAMQG

-828 FTLYNNSHDLEE
+828 FTLYNNANDFKD
-840 VGRDGY
+840 VGREGY
-846 LAWRDGLLKEA
+846 LAWRDGLLA
-857 KGDNDTLDAEFE
+857 TAE
-869 KALRSLFSQKFAE
+869 
-882 TAFAKYN
+882 
-889 EAHNF
+889 
-894 NSVGREG
+894 
-901 YLSWRN
+901 
-907 GLLEAANGD
+907 GD

-973 ATKATDEAA
+973 ATKATGEAA
-982 EQIELTDEDLAA
+982 EQLEITDEELAA

-1006 TSLNKYMSTLA
+1006 TSLNKYMETLA

-1070 LQQAGYTET
+1070 LQQAGYTEA

-1089 AYSDEVKSIS
+1089 AYSDEVESIS

-1175 GKKTSDAAKEAGNA
+1175 GKKTSDAAKETDNA

-1251 EQAKKDYVEK
+1251 EQAKKDYIEK

-1271 ALKKTLEEEKEQFKE
+1271 ALKKTFEEEKEQFKE

-1399 VENIENLKK
+1399 VENIESLKK

-1420 VEDREIENQI
+1420 VEDREIDNQI
-1430 DGLETNRDNET
+1430 DDLETNRDNET

-1468 TYNAEQELLKKKL
+1468 TYNAEQELLKAKL

-1489 DARDADLKTFQRTQK
+1489 DARDADLKALQKKQK
-1504 QKLKDLEDEQEK
+1504 QDLKLLEEEQEK
-1516 KLQDLEDEKEK
+1516 KLQDLEDEKD
-1527 AIKAA
+1527 AAVKAA
-1532 EDKWEQIK
+1532 EEKWKQIEQI
-1540 KLFDD
+1540 FND
-1545 SNKAMVASAGIF
+1545 SNKAMVASSGMF

-1571 NFEMD
+1571 KFEMD
-1576 LEHLRYLINE
+1576 LDHLNYLITE
-1586 LNSRKSLMEGMSGT
+1586 LNARKPTMESMSGT
-1600 TPKDE
+1600 MPTTPYTGGSSGSSSGSSGKS
-1605 YKGGSSSGGGSGN
+1605 GGSSS
-1618 NGGSSGGKK
+1618 
-1627 SGGSSGSGGSSSS
+1627 GSSGSGGSSSS

-1710 TAAFYHSPRGNSY
+1710 TAAFYHSPRGNNY

-1729 NSSNYDNSRPT
+1729 NSSSYDNSCPT
-1740 IQNFYAPLQNIEKIE
+1740 IQNFYAPLQHIDKVE
-1755 DAADLEA
+1755 DKADMEA

-1767 ERKIMRE
+1767 EREILRKI
-1774 LSTKL
+1774 STKL

>member
-41 ASRNWTINAVFNGD
+41 ASRNWTISAVFNGD

-145 VLQQAAKAGYDAIKS
+145 VLQQAAKAGYDAVKS

-205 RFAQAGYDM
+205 RFAQAGYNM
-214 NDTISS
+214 NDTISN
-220 TRALLLGMNTAELE
+220 TKALLLGMNTAELE

-282 KASSMAKTAGMSFD
+282 KASSMARTAGMNFD

-315 VGNAFKSIAAYIQ
+315 VGNAFKSIIAYIQ
-328 RPDSLK
+328 RPKSLDT
-334 LFDSMGIDVFK
+334 FADMGIDVFK

-352 LPMMTILENMSIKW
+352 LPMMTILENMSNKW
-366 NTSQEEMLDTLTK
+366 NTSQEEMLDALVK

-395 GSLDEYNQYQE
+395 GALDEYNQYQE

-558 ATALKGVETAAS
+558 ATALKGVEAAAS
-570 GATVAATGLSAA
+570 GATTAATGLSAA

-619 SEKEKYDVLES
+619 SEKEKYEVLES

-653 EEEKELD
+653 EEEKELE
-660 TITAQLKDTQD
+660 TITAQLKDAQD

-689 KRDEEI
+689 KREDEI
-695 EKLNELNE
+695 QHLKDLNE
-703 EELQYLRNAQEDAI
+703 EKLQYLRNTQEAAI
-717 KAQKETNLQYD
+717 KAQKEANLQYD

-760 ISEKFGKTKLET
+760 ISEKFGKTKLEV
-772 SATTES
+772 SATTKS

-786 DEIEESGGKNTAEWS
+786 DEIEKSGGKNTAEWS

-828 FTLYNNSHDLEE
+828 FTLYNNANGFKD

-846 LAWRDGLLKEA
+846 LAWRDGLLA
-857 KGDNDTLDAEFE
+857 TAE
-869 KALRSLFSQKFAE
+869 
-882 TAFAKYN
+882 
-889 EAHNF
+889 
-894 NSVGREG
+894 
-901 YLSWRN
+901 
-907 GLLEAANGD
+907 GD

-955 TKKNSVVATET
+955 AKKNSVVATET

-973 ATKATDEAA
+973 ATKATGEAA
-982 EQIELTDEDLAA
+982 EQLELTDEELAEF
-994 LAKTISSSESNI
+994 AKTVSDSESNI

-1136 TADLRDLIG
+1136 TADLRDLVG
-1145 ETESY
+1145 ETKNY

-1175 GKKTSDAAKEAGNA
+1175 GKKTSDAAKETDNA
-1189 FKSLIESIERLGEM
+1189 FKSLIESIDRLGEM

-1294 RKKYWSDEID
+1294 RKKYWRDEID

-1335 KESLETLRDLEIQ
+1335 KESLEALRDLEIQ

-1367 RQAERD
+1367 REAERD

-1420 VEDREIENQI
+1420 VEDREIDNQI
-1430 DGLETNRDNET
+1430 DDLETNRDNET

-1516 KLQDLEDEKEK
+1516 KLQDLEDEKD
-1527 AIKAA
+1527 AAVKAA

-1605 YKGGSSSGGGSGN
+1605 YKGGSSGN
-1618 NGGSSGGKK
+1618 SGGSSGGGKK
-1627 SGGSSGSGGSSSS
+1627 SGGSSSS

-1710 TAAFYHSPRGNSY
+1710 TAAFYHAPRGNSY

-1729 NSSNYDNSRPT
+1729 NSSSYDNSRPT
-1740 IQNFYAPLQNIEKIE
+1740 IQNFNAPLQVIEKIE
-1755 DAADLEA
+1755 DKADMEA

-1767 ERKIMRE
+1767 EREILRKI
-1774 LSTKL
+1774 STKL

>member
-36 VTQEI
+36 VMQEI
-41 ASRNWTINAVFNGD
+41 ASRNWTISAVFNGD

-91 QVDQQLEQLNSS
+91 QVDQQLEKLNSS
-103 FGNAKGSVSDYK
+103 FGNAKGGVSDYK

-125 DNLNNTTS
+125 DDLNNTTS

-145 VLQQAAKAGYDAIKS
+145 VLQQAAKAGYDAVKS

-205 RFAQAGYDM
+205 RFAQAGYNM
-214 NDTISS
+214 NDTISN
-220 TRALLLGMNTAELE
+220 TKALLLGMNTAELE

-254 ELTTVIDKLNYTADN
+254 ELTSVIDKLNYTADN

-282 KASSMAKTAGMSFD
+282 KASSMARTAGMNFN

-315 VGNAFKSIAAYIQ
+315 VGNAFKSIIAYIQ
-328 RPDSLK
+328 RPKSLET
-334 LFDSMGIDVFK
+334 FADMGIDVFK

-352 LPMMTILENMSIKW
+352 LPMMTILENMSNKW
-366 NTSQEEMLDTLTK
+366 NTSQEEMLDALVK

-500 AIETATAIVKW
+500 AIEIATAIVKW

-717 KAQKETNLQYD
+717 KAKKETNLQYD

-760 ISEKFGKTKLET
+760 ISEKFGKTKLEI
-772 SATTES
+772 SATTKS

-801 MFYEAIQG
+801 MFYEAMQG

-828 FTLYNNSHDLEE
+828 FAIYNNSHDLEE
-840 VGRDGY
+840 VGRD
-846 LAWRDGLLKEA
+846 
-857 KGDNDTLDAEFE
+857 
-869 KALRSLFSQKFAE
+869 
-882 TAFAKYN
+882 
-889 EAHNF
+889 
-894 NSVGREG
+894 G

-955 TKKNSVVATET
+955 TKKNSVVTTET

-1099 TVADA
+1099 SVADA

-1175 GKKTSDAAKEAGNA
+1175 GKKTSGAAKETDNA

-1251 EQAKKDYVEK
+1251 EQAKKDYIEK

-1304 KLKENLNA
+1304 KLKESLNA

-1335 KESLETLRDLEIQ
+1335 KESLEALRDLEIQ

-1399 VENIENLKK
+1399 VENLENLKK

-1420 VEDREIENQI
+1420 VEDREIDNQI
-1430 DGLETNRDNET
+1430 DDLEDERDKET
-1441 AAIKAQYDEQI
+1441 EDVKKRYNEQI
-1452 AALQKTKETE
+1452 AALEKAKETE

-1468 TYNAEQELLKKKL
+1468 TYNTEQELLKKKL

-1516 KLQDLEDEKEK
+1516 KLQDLEDEKD
-1527 AIKAA
+1527 AAVKAA

-1545 SNKAMVASAGIF
+1545 SNKAMVASSGMF

-1618 NGGSSGGKK
+1618 SGGSSGGKK
-1627 SGGSSGSGGSSSS
+1627 SGGSSGSGGSSNS

-1657 GGKTTAD
+1657 GGQTTAD

-1680 TKKLEDLLKMFEPPK
+1680 TKKLEDLLKMYEPPK

-1710 TAAFYHSPRGNSY
+1710 TAAFYHAPRGNSY

-1729 NSSNYDNSRPT
+1729 NSSSYDNSRPT
-1740 IQNFYAPLQNIEKIE
+1740 IQNFYAPLQHIDKVE
-1755 DAADLEA
+1755 DKADMEA

-1767 ERKIMRE
+1767 EREILRKI
-1774 LSTKL
+1774 STKL

>member
-55 EELDKLENKAASLAG
+55 EELNKLESQAKNLSGEINKLETNINSYSTTVVNNSS
-70 QISNLENEIKNNN
+70 QIN
-83 AATVNSFS
+83 
-91 QVDQQLEQLNSS
+91 QQLIQTSNTFNSARI
-103 FGNAKGSVSDYK
+103 NVVNYQD
-115 SGLEDTSAAT
+115 GLEHTADVTN
-125 DNLNNTTS
+125 NLNNTTS
-133 VLVSTI
+133 TLISTI
-139 ESKLVS
+139 EQRLTVA
-145 VLQQAAKAGYDAIKS
+145 LRQAAKAGYDAVKS
-160 TEDSMVEIGRV
+160 TEDSMTEIGRV

-176 SETETLR
+176 SEAETLR

-214 NDTISS
+214 NDTISN

-234 ASSGTTELIGILNQW
+234 ASSGTTDLIGILNQW

-282 KASSMAKTAGMSFD
+282 KASSMARTAGMSFD

-315 VGNAFKSIAAYIQ
+315 VGNAFKSIIAYIQ
-328 RPDSLK
+328 RPKSLET
-334 LFDSMGIDVFK
+334 FADMGIDVFK

-352 LPMMTILENMSIKW
+352 LPMMTILENMSNKW
-366 NTSQEEMLDTLTK
+366 NTSQEEMLDALVK

-487 AAADSGMLDLAKE
+487 AAADSGMIDLAKK

-558 ATALKGVETAAS
+558 ATALKSVEAAAS
-570 GATVAATGLSAA
+570 GATTAATGLSAA

-597 AAMNAY
+597 TAMNAY

-653 EEEKELD
+653 EEEKELE
-660 TITAQLKDTQD
+660 TITAQLKDAQD

-689 KRDEEI
+689 KREDEI
-695 EKLNELNE
+695 QHLKDLNE
-703 EELQYLRNAQEDAI
+703 EKLQYLRNTQEYAI
-717 KAQKETNLQYD
+717 EAQKETNLQYD

-760 ISEKFGKTKLET
+760 ISEKFGKTKLEV

-786 DEIEESGGKNTAEWS
+786 NEIEESGGKNTAEWS

-828 FTLYNNSHDLEE
+828 FTLYNNANDFKD

-846 LAWRDGLLKEA
+846 LAWRDGLLAEA
-857 KGDNDTLDAEFE
+857 K
-869 KALRSLFSQKFAE
+869 
-882 TAFAKYN
+882 
-889 EAHNF
+889 
-894 NSVGREG
+894 
-901 YLSWRN
+901 
-907 GLLEAANGD
+907 GD

-931 PEQDYLADLDAVK
+931 PEQDYLADLDAIQ

-955 TKKNSVVATET
+955 TKKNSIVTTET

-973 ATKATDEAA
+973 ATKATGEAA
-982 EQIELTDEDLAA
+982 EQLEITDEDLAA

-1070 LQQAGYTET
+1070 LQQAGYTEA

-1145 ETESY
+1145 ETENY

-1175 GKKTSDAAKEAGNA
+1175 GKKTSNAAKETDNA

-1244 DEQLKAA
+1244 DEHLKAA
-1251 EQAKKDYVEK
+1251 EQAKKDYIEK

-1294 RKKYWSDEID
+1294 RKKYWRDEID

-1335 KESLETLRDLEIQ
+1335 KESLEALRDLEIQ

-1399 VENIENLKK
+1399 VENIEKLKK

-1420 VEDREIENQI
+1420 VEDREIDNQI
-1430 DGLETNRDNET
+1430 DDLEDERDKET
-1441 AAIKAQYDEQI
+1441 EDVKKRYNEQI
-1452 AALQKTKETE
+1452 AALEKAKETE
-1462 LEIYET
+1462 LEIYEA

-1516 KLQDLEDEKEK
+1516 KLQDLEDEKD
-1527 AIKAA
+1527 AAVKAA

-1545 SNKAMVASAGIF
+1545 SNKAMVASAGMF

-1605 YKGGSSSGGGSGN
+1605 YKGGGSGN
-1618 NGGSSGGKK
+1618 SGGSSGGGKK

-1640 GSTKKKK
+1640 GPAKKKK

-1657 GGKTTAD
+1657 GGQTTAD

-1729 NSSNYDNSRPT
+1729 NSSSYDNSRPI
-1740 IQNFYAPLQNIEKIE
+1740 IQNFNSPLQNIEKVE
-1755 DAADLEA
+1755 DKADMEA

-1767 ERKIMRE
+1767 EREILRKI
-1774 LSTKL
+1774 STKL

>member
-55 EELDKLENKAASLAG
+55 EELDRLENKAASLAG

-139 ESKLVS
+139 ETRLVS
-145 VLQQAAKAGYDAIKS
+145 ALSQAAKAGYEAVKS
-160 TEDSMVEIGRV
+160 TEDSIVEIGRV
-171 LNTTA
+171 LDTTA

-183 GSLFDLGNEY
+183 GSLFELGNEY

-214 NDTISS
+214 NDTIIN
-220 TRALLLGMNTAELE
+220 TKALLLGMNTAELE
-234 ASSGTTELIGILNQW
+234 ASSGTTELIGILSQW
-249 QMESS
+249 GMEAS

-269 NAITTQDLADALL
+269 NAVTTQDLADALL

-315 VGNAFKSIAAYIQ
+315 VGNAFKSIIAYIQ
-328 RPDSLK
+328 RPESLK

-345 NEVTGEL
+345 DEVTGEL
-352 LPMMTILENMSIKW
+352 LPMMDILKSMTEKW
-366 NTSQEEMLDTLTK
+366 NGNQEEMLNTLIK

-395 GSLDEYNQYQE
+395 DTLDEYNQYQE

-444 KAVEISGDLINA
+444 KAVEVSADLINS
-456 EGHSAEEN
+456 EGHSAAEN
-464 SRYME
+464 ARYME

-487 AAADSGMLDLAKE
+487 TAADAGLLDLAKQ
-500 AIETATAIVKW
+500 AIDTATAITKW
-511 TTETKNL
+511 TTETKTLIPTLTMVGSLL
-518 VPVLKIVGGLLLT
+518 VT
-531 IKSQKIADE
+531 IKSQKIATE
-540 FIAIGSA
+540 ISAIGGA
-547 FKNAKNAFTLG
+547 FGNAFN
-558 ATALKGVETAAS
+558 ALKGGASTITGIKTAAS
-570 GATVAATGLSAA
+570 GATVAATGLSSA
-582 LGGIGIVLSVLSLIT
+582 LGGIGIALAGISLVT
-597 AAMNAY
+597 AAIKAAEAAIDELEQRSDNAR
-603 TQSIVEARQE
+603 EE
-613 TIAAAE
+613 TIALAD
-619 SEKEKYDVLES
+619 SEKDRYEILEQTRNIYD
-630 SKNVYEELS
+630 ELS
-639 ERYEELRTKTYRTA
+639 ERYDELSSKTSLSAEESEEL
-653 EEEKELD
+653 D
-660 TITAQLKDTQD
+660 SITAQLTETQN
-671 KLTEA
+671 KLAEA
-676 YGSQANA
+676 YGNQVDA
-683 IDLING
+683 IDLLNG
-689 KRDEEI
+689 KRDDQI
-695 EKLNELNE
+695 AKLNELNE
-703 EELQYLRNAQEDAI
+703 KELQYLRNTQRNAI
-717 KAQKETNLQYD
+717 DAQKE
-728 TVVTKQ
+728 K
-734 YELKDPDGLDSIIN
+734 N
-748 SNFNVLNGANFT
+748 SRFDD
-760 ISEKFGKTKLET
+760 
-772 SATTES
+772 SATKEYKQDDFTDMVEFGLNYTDENAGYSYNRVTRKGDKASIEIDATADS
-778 LEDLKTVL
+778 LERLKLVL
-786 DEIEESGGKNTAEWS
+786 EKIEEQGGKNSDSWS
-801 MFYEAIQG
+801 MVYEAIVN
-809 VESEL
+809 VEGEL
-814 SKMGDMYADLAETQ
+814 QKTKDLYADLAETQ
-828 FTLYNNSHDLEE
+828 FTLYNNADSIEN
-840 VGRDGY
+840 VGREGY
-846 LAWRDGLLKEA
+846 LAWRDGLLA
-857 KGDNDTLDAEFE
+857 TAE
-869 KALRSLFSQKFAE
+869 
-882 TAFAKYN
+882 
-889 EAHNF
+889 
-894 NSVGREG
+894 
-901 YLSWRN
+901 
-907 GLLEAANGD
+907 GD

-931 PEQDYLADLDAVK
+931 PEQDYLADLDAIQ

-955 TKKNSVVATET
+955 TKKNSIVTTET

-973 ATKATDEAA
+973 ATEATGEAA
-982 EQIELTDEDLAA
+982 EQLEITDEELAA

-1006 TSLNKYMSTLA
+1006 TSLNKYMETLA

-1043 TEKGYTIEVSALEE
+1043 TEKGYTIEASALEE

-1099 TVADA
+1099 SVADA

-1175 GKKTSDAAKEAGNA
+1175 GKKNSDAAKETDNA
-1189 FKSLIESIERLGEM
+1189 FKSLIESIDRLGEM

-1230 TIEDKLHKLYESQI
+1230 TIEDKLHDLYESQI

-1335 KESLETLRDLEIQ
+1335 KESLESLRDLEIQ

-1420 VEDREIENQI
+1420 VEDREIDNQI
-1430 DGLETNRDNET
+1430 DDLETNRDNET
-1441 AAIKAQYDEQI
+1441 AAIKARYNEQI

-1468 TYNAEQELLKKKL
+1468 TYNAEQELLKAKL
-1481 DKDVKAME
+1481 EKDVKAME

-1516 KLQDLEDEKEK
+1516 KLQDLEDEKD
-1527 AIKAA
+1527 AAVKAA

-1605 YKGGSSSGGGSGN
+1605 YKGGSSGN
-1618 NGGSSGGKK
+1618 GGGSSGGKK

-1723 NTANNY
+1723 STANNY
-1729 NSSNYDNSRPT
+1729 NSSSYDNSRP
-1740 IQNFYAPLQNIEKIE
+1740 IVQNFNAPLQNIEKIE
-1755 DAADLEA
+1755 DAADMEA

>member
-214 NDTISS
+214 NDTISN

-234 ASSGTTELIGILNQW
+234 ASSGTTDLIGILNQW

-352 LPMMTILENMSIKW
+352 LPMMTILENMSNKW

-511 TTETKNL
+511 TTETKTLIPTLTMVGSLL
-518 VPVLKIVGGLLLT
+518 VT
-531 IKSQKIADE
+531 IKSQKIATE
-540 FIAIGSA
+540 ISAIGGA
-547 FKNAKNAFTLG
+547 FGNAFN
-558 ATALKGVETAAS
+558 ALKGGASTITGIKTAAS
-570 GATVAATGLSAA
+570 GATVAATGLSSA
-582 LGGIGIVLSVLSLIT
+582 LGGIGIALAGISLVT
-597 AAMNAY
+597 AAIKAAEAAIDELEQRSDNAR
-603 TQSIVEARQE
+603 EE
-613 TIAAAE
+613 TIALAD
-619 SEKEKYDVLES
+619 SEKDRYEILEQTRNIYD
-630 SKNVYEELS
+630 ELS
-639 ERYEELRTKTYRTA
+639 ERYDELSSKTSLSAEESEEL
-653 EEEKELD
+653 D
-660 TITAQLKDTQD
+660 SITAQLTETQN
-671 KLTEA
+671 KLAEA
-676 YGSQANA
+676 YGNQVDA
-683 IDLING
+683 IDLLNG
-689 KRDEEI
+689 KRDDQI
-695 EKLNELNE
+695 AKLNELNE
-703 EELQYLRNAQEDAI
+703 KELQYLRNTQRNAI
-717 KAQKETNLQYD
+717 DAQKE
-728 TVVTKQ
+728 K
-734 YELKDPDGLDSIIN
+734 N
-748 SNFNVLNGANFT
+748 SRFDD
-760 ISEKFGKTKLET
+760 
-772 SATTES
+772 SATKEYKQDDFTDMVEFGLNYTDENAGYSYNRVTRKGDKASIEIDATADS
-778 LEDLKTVL
+778 LERLKLVL
-786 DEIEESGGKNTAEWS
+786 EKIEEQGGKNSDSWS
-801 MFYEAIQG
+801 MVYEAIVN
-809 VESEL
+809 VEGEL
-814 SKMGDMYADLAETQ
+814 QKTKDLYADLAETQ
-828 FTLYNNSHDLEE
+828 FDIYNNSSNFEDI
-840 VGRDGY
+840 GREGY
-846 LAWRDGLLKEA
+846 LAWREGLLA
-857 KGDNDTLDAEFE
+857 TAE
-869 KALRSLFSQKFAE
+869 
-882 TAFAKYN
+882 
-889 EAHNF
+889 
-894 NSVGREG
+894 
-901 YLSWRN
+901 
-907 GLLEAANGD
+907 GD
-916 TELENALTALFAQKF
+916 TELENALAKLFAKRF
-931 PEQDYLADLDAVK
+931 PQQDYIADLEATE
-944 NMTDAEKAYYF
+944 NMTTAEKAYYF
-955 TKKNSVVATET
+955 AKKNSANVTEA
-966 SVKATRE
+966 SVKAVKTYS
-973 ATKATDEAA
+973 KAADETA
-982 EQIELTDEDLAA
+982 EIIALTDEELKKLAS
-994 LAKTISSSESNI
+994 TISDAESGI
-1006 TSLNKYMSTLA
+1006 SDLNKYMETLA

-1070 LQQAGYTET
+1070 LQQAGYTKT

-1089 AYSDEVKSIS
+1089 AYSDEVESIS
-1099 TVADA
+1099 SVADA

-1145 ETESY
+1145 ETKSY

-1175 GKKTSDAAKEAGNA
+1175 GKKTSDAAKETDNA
-1189 FKSLIESIERLGEM
+1189 FKSLIESIDRLGEM

-1230 TIEDKLHKLYESQI
+1230 TIEDKLHNLYESQI

-1335 KESLETLRDLEIQ
+1335 KESLESLRDLEIQ

-1420 VEDREIENQI
+1420 VEDREIDNQI
-1430 DGLETNRDNET
+1430 DDLETNRDNET
-1441 AAIKAQYDEQI
+1441 ADIKAQYDEQI

-1489 DARDADLKTFQRTQK
+1489 DARDADLKALQKKQK
-1504 QKLKDLEDEQEK
+1504 QDLKLLEEEQEK
-1516 KLQDLEDEKEK
+1516 KLKDIEDEKDA

-1532 EDKWEQIK
+1532 EEKWEQIEQI
-1540 KLFDD
+1540 FND
-1545 SNKAMVASAGIF
+1545 SNKAMVASSGMF

-1571 NFEMD
+1571 KFEMD
-1576 LEHLRYLINE
+1576 LDHLNYLITE
-1586 LNSRKSLMEGMSGT
+1586 LNARKSTMESMSGT
-1600 TPKDE
+1600 MPTTP
-1605 YKGGSSSGGGSGN
+1605 YTSGSSGS
-1618 NGGSSGGKK
+1618 SSGGKK

-1723 NTANNY
+1723 STANNY
-1729 NSSNYDNSRPT
+1729 NSSSYDNSRP
-1740 IQNFYAPLQNIEKIE
+1740 IVQNFNAPLQNIEKIE
-1755 DAADLEA
+1755 DAADMEA

>member
-25 QLQELQERFNA
+25 QLQALQERFNA

-91 QVDQQLEQLNSS
+91 QVDQQLEKLNSS

-125 DNLNNTTS
+125 DDLNNTTS

-145 VLQQAAKAGYDAIKS
+145 VLQQAAKAGYDAVKS

-214 NDTISS
+214 NDTISN

-282 KASSMAKTAGMSFD
+282 KASSMAKTAGMNFD

-315 VGNAFKSIAAYIQ
+315 VGNAFKSIIAYIQ
-328 RPDSLK
+328 RPKSLEA
-334 LFDSMGIDVFK
+334 FADMGIDVFK

-352 LPMMTILENMSIKW
+352 LPMMTILENMSNKW
-366 NTSQEEMLDTLTK
+366 NTSQEEMLDALVK

-558 ATALKGVETAAS
+558 ATALKSVGTAAS
-570 GATVAATGLSAA
+570 GATVAATGLSSA

-597 AAMNAY
+597 TAMNAY

-653 EEEKELD
+653 EEEKELE

-689 KRDEEI
+689 KQDEEI

-703 EELQYLRNAQEDAI
+703 AELQYLRNAQEDAI

-760 ISEKFGKTKLET
+760 ISEKFGKTKLEV
-772 SATTES
+772 SATTKS

-801 MFYEAIQG
+801 MFYEAMQG

-828 FTLYNNSHDLEE
+828 FTLYNNADSIED
-840 VGRDGY
+840 VGREGY
-846 LAWRDGLLKEA
+846 LAWRDGLLA
-857 KGDNDTLDAEFE
+857 TAE
-869 KALRSLFSQKFAE
+869 
-882 TAFAKYN
+882 
-889 EAHNF
+889 
-894 NSVGREG
+894 
-901 YLSWRN
+901 
-907 GLLEAANGD
+907 GD

-973 ATKATDEAA
+973 ATKATGEAA
-982 EQIELTDEDLAA
+982 EQLEITDEELAA

-1070 LQQAGYTET
+1070 LEQAGYTED
-1079 VINNILKRIQ
+1079 VIANILKRIQ

-1099 TVADA
+1099 NVADA

-1175 GKKTSDAAKEAGNA
+1175 GKKTSDAAKETDNA

-1230 TIEDKLHKLYESQI
+1230 TIEDKLHDLYESQI
-1244 DEQLKAA
+1244 DEHLKAA

-1335 KESLETLRDLEIQ
+1335 KESLESLRDLEIQ

-1420 VEDREIENQI
+1420 VEDREIDNQI
-1430 DGLETNRDNET
+1430 DDLETNRDSET

-1468 TYNAEQELLKKKL
+1468 TYNAEQELLKAKL

-1516 KLQDLEDEKEK
+1516 KLQDLEDEKD
-1527 AIKAA
+1527 AAVKAA

-1605 YKGGSSSGGGSGN
+1605 YKGGGSGN
-1618 NGGSSGGKK
+1618 SGGSSGGKK

-1657 GGKTTAD
+1657 GGKTAAD

-1729 NSSNYDNSRPT
+1729 NSSSYDNSRPT
-1740 IQNFYAPLQNIEKIE
+1740 IQNFNAPLQVIEKVE
-1755 DAADLEA
+1755 DKADMEA

-1767 ERKIMRE
+1767 EREILRKI
-1774 LSTKL
+1774 STKL

>member
-70 QISNLENEIKNNN
+70 QISNLENEIKSNN

-91 QVDQQLEQLNSS
+91 QVDQQLEKLNSS

-125 DNLNNTTS
+125 DDLNNTTS

-145 VLQQAAKAGYDAIKS
+145 VLQQAAKAGYDAVKS

-205 RFAQAGYDM
+205 RFAQAGYNM
-214 NDTISS
+214 NDTISNTKAS
-220 TRALLLGMNTAELE
+220 LLGMNTAELE

-315 VGNAFKSIAAYIQ
+315 VGNAFKSIIAYIQ
-328 RPDSLK
+328 RPKSLET
-334 LFDSMGIDVFK
+334 FADMGIDVFK

-352 LPMMTILENMSIKW
+352 LPMMTILENMSNKW
-366 NTSQEEMLDTLTK
+366 NTSQEEMLDALVK

-558 ATALKGVETAAS
+558 ATALKGVEAAAS

-603 TQSIVEARQE
+603 AQSVVEARQE

-653 EEEKELD
+653 EEEKELE
-660 TITAQLKDTQD
+660 TITSQLKDTQD

-703 EELQYLRNAQEDAI
+703 AELQYLRNAQEDAI

-760 ISEKFGKTKLET
+760 ISEKFGKTKLEV
-772 SATTES
+772 SATTKS

-801 MFYEAIQG
+801 MFYEAMQG

-828 FTLYNNSHDLEE
+828 FTLYNNANDFKD
-840 VGRDGY
+840 VGREGY
-846 LAWRDGLLKEA
+846 LAWRDGLLA
-857 KGDNDTLDAEFE
+857 TAE
-869 KALRSLFSQKFAE
+869 
-882 TAFAKYN
+882 
-889 EAHNF
+889 
-894 NSVGREG
+894 
-901 YLSWRN
+901 
-907 GLLEAANGD
+907 GD

-973 ATKATDEAA
+973 ATKATGEAA
-982 EQIELTDEDLAA
+982 EQLEITDEELAA

-1006 TSLNKYMSTLA
+1006 TSLNKYMETLA

-1070 LQQAGYTET
+1070 LQQAGYTEA

-1136 TADLRDLIG
+1136 TADLRGLIG

-1175 GKKTSDAAKEAGNA
+1175 GKKNSGAAKETDNA
-1189 FKSLIESIERLGEM
+1189 FKSLIESIDRLGEM

-1335 KESLETLRDLEIQ
+1335 KESLEALRDLEIQ

-1367 RQAERD
+1367 REAERD

-1420 VEDREIENQI
+1420 VEDREIDNQI
-1430 DGLETNRDNET
+1430 DDLETNRDNET

-1489 DARDADLKTFQRTQK
+1489 DARDKDLKTFQRTQK

-1516 KLQDLEDEKEK
+1516 KLQDLEDEKD
-1527 AIKAA
+1527 AAVKAA

-1545 SNKAMVASAGIF
+1545 SNKAMVASSGMF

-1571 NFEMD
+1571 KFEMD
-1576 LEHLRYLINE
+1576 LDHLNYLITE
-1586 LNSRKSLMEGMSGT
+1586 LNARKSAMESMSGT
-1600 TPKDE
+1600 MPTTPYTGGSSGSSSGSSGKS
-1605 YKGGSSSGGGSGN
+1605 GGSSSG
-1618 NGGSSGGKK
+1618 
-1627 SGGSSGSGGSSSS
+1627 SSGSGSSSSS

-1710 TAAFYHSPRGNSY
+1710 TAALYHAPRGNSY

-1729 NSSNYDNSRPT
+1729 NSSSYDNSRPT
-1740 IQNFYAPLQNIEKIE
+1740 IQNFNAPLQVIEKVE
-1755 DAADLEA
+1755 DKADMEA

-1767 ERKIMRE
+1767 EREILRKI
-1774 LSTKL
+1774 STKL

>member
-36 VTQEI
+36 VMQEI
-41 ASRNWTINAVFNGD
+41 ASRNWTISAVFNGD

-125 DNLNNTTS
+125 DDLNNTTS

-145 VLQQAAKAGYDAIKS
+145 VLQQAAKAGYDAVKS

-214 NDTISS
+214 NDTISN

-282 KASSMAKTAGMSFD
+282 KASSMAKTAGMNFN

-315 VGNAFKSIAAYIQ
+315 VGNAFKSIIAYIQ
-328 RPDSLK
+328 RPKSLET
-334 LFDSMGIDVFK
+334 FADMGIDVFK

-352 LPMMTILENMSIKW
+352 LPMMTILENMTNKW
-366 NTSQEEMLDTLTK
+366 NTSQEEMLDALVK

-395 GSLDEYNQYQE
+395 GTLDEYNQYQE

-487 AAADSGMLDLAKE
+487 AAADSGMLNLAKE

-511 TTETKNL
+511 TTETKTL
-518 VPVLKIVGGLLLT
+518 IPILSAVSGLLIT
-531 IKSQKIADE
+531 IKSQKIATE
-540 FIAIGSA
+540 ISAIGGA
-547 FKNAKNAFTLG
+547 FGNAFN
-558 ATALKGVETAAS
+558 ALKVGANTIRGVETAAS
-570 GATVAATGLSAA
+570 DATVAATGLSSA
-582 LGGIGIVLSVLSLIT
+582 LGAIGLAISAVSAVVGIINSIKNSMHEARMEAIE
-597 AAMNAY
+597 AAKSASDS
-603 TQSIVEARQE
+603 TQSLYELYSEYETLRDTVKRTSEQDQEYKDVQDKIVEALGDRAYYLDNLRQGTE
-613 TIAAAE
+613 EYSKALEEATKKELQNLEVEQMKAVPAA
-619 SEKEKYDVLES
+619 
-630 SKNVYEELS
+630 
-639 ERYEELRTKTYRTA
+639 
-653 EEEKELD
+653 EKELVKNSVATSIEGGAKYQD
-660 TITAQLKDTQD
+660 LTSAAAYLEKNGYAERMSGTVGGYQRVGIDMSGTAIEDYA
-671 KLTEA
+671 KL
-676 YGSQANA
+676 S
-683 IDLING
+683 
-689 KRDEEI
+689 EI
-695 EKLNELNE
+695 MESLNE
-703 EELQYLRNAQEDAI
+703 RA
-717 KAQKETNLQYD
+717 
-728 TVVTKQ
+728 
-734 YELKDPDGLDSIIN
+734 
-748 SNFNVLNGANFT
+748 
-760 ISEKFGKTKLET
+760 
-772 SATTES
+772 
-778 LEDLKTVL
+778 
-786 DEIEESGGKNTAEWS
+786 AE
-801 MFYEAIQG
+801 
-809 VESEL
+809 
-814 SKMGDMYADLAETQ
+814 LAETYGTDVATA
-828 FTLYNNSHDLEE
+828 FM
-840 VGRDGY
+840 
-846 LAWRDGLLKEA
+846 
-857 KGDNDTLDAEFE
+857 NDDMYVAVE
-869 KALRSLFSQKFAE
+869 KAYNKISEAGKNYIQVQTQLAQTRYILENGIPQTIEEQEAMEKAILDTVDTTGKLKDQILSYVSVLGTVDQKQVDFISLLDN
-882 TAFAKYN
+882 AKYSTAKDALIEMAQAGTLN
-889 EAHNF
+889 ETTF
-894 NSVGREG
+894 NSVVH
-901 YLSWRN
+901 S
-907 GLLEAANGD
+907 
-916 TELENALTALFAQKF
+916 TAGMSAEIAKLGVSTGTCV
-931 PEQDYLADLDAVK
+931 DYLNTLYPAVDK
-944 NMTDAEKAYYF
+944 TSESTDNAEGKIEDYAKA
-955 TKKNSVVATET
+955 
-966 SVKATRE
+966 
-973 ATKATDEAA
+973 
-982 EQIELTDEDLAA
+982 L
-994 LAKTISSSESNI
+994 SSAESNI
-1006 TSLNKYMSTLA
+1006 TSLNKYMETLA

-1031 ETYGLLADQFTL
+1031 DTYGLLSDQFTL
-1043 TEKGYTIEVSALEE
+1043 TEKGYTIEQSALEE
-1057 LRDKQIEA
+1057 LRDAQAQAAIAARTSQIEQTQ
-1065 AVTAR
+1065 V
-1070 LQQAGYTET
+1070 LQTG
-1079 VINNILKRIQ
+1079 LLDRIK
-1089 AYSDEVKSIS
+1089 AYGVEIKAIANL
-1099 TVADA
+1099 ADA
-1104 QLALEKL
+1104 QDALAKL
-1111 KLQLSDAEANAHIN
+1111 NEERIKSAEGIGGQYEAQEYNKKYNSEEYTSVVDSINEIAKAYEDAENL
-1125 SQYDYAKYQEQ
+1125 
-1136 TADLRDLIG
+1136 ADDL
-1145 ETESY
+1145 Y
-1150 ASTLEYLDELQNGL
+1150 K
-1164 YQNLGESYSNT
+1164 NLGESYSNT
-1175 GKKTSDAAKEAGNA
+1175 GKKTSDAAKEVDNA
-1189 FKSLIESIERLGEM
+1189 FKSLIESIDRLGEM

-1335 KESLETLRDLEIQ
+1335 KESLEALRDLEIQ

-1420 VEDREIENQI
+1420 VEDREIDNQI
-1430 DGLETNRDNET
+1430 DDLETSRDNET

-1516 KLQDLEDEKEK
+1516 KLQDLEDEKD
-1527 AIKAA
+1527 AAVKAA

-1545 SNKAMVASAGIF
+1545 SNKAMVASAGMF

-1605 YKGGSSSGGGSGN
+1605 YKGGGSGN
-1618 NGGSSGGKK
+1618 SGGSSGGGKK

-1640 GSTKKKK
+1640 GSAKKKQ

-1657 GGKTTAD
+1657 GGQTTAD

-1710 TAAFYHSPRGNSY
+1710 TAAFYHAPRGNSY

-1729 NSSNYDNSRPT
+1729 NSSSYDNSRPT
-1740 IQNFYAPLQNIEKIE
+1740 IQNFYAPLQVIEKVE
-1755 DAADLEA
+1755 DKADMEA

-1767 ERKIMRE
+1767 EREILRKI
-1774 LSTKL
+1774 STKL

>member
-36 VTQEI
+36 VMQEI
-41 ASRNWTINAVFNGD
+41 ASRNWTISAVFNGD

-145 VLQQAAKAGYDAIKS
+145 VLQQAAKAGYDAVKS

-214 NDTISS
+214 NDTISN
-220 TRALLLGMNTAELE
+220 TKALLLGMNTAELE

-254 ELTTVIDKLNYTADN
+254 ELTSVIDKLNYTADN

-282 KASSMAKTAGMSFD
+282 KASSMARTAGMSFD

-315 VGNAFKSIAAYIQ
+315 VGNAFKSIIAYIQ
-328 RPDSLK
+328 RPKSLDT
-334 LFDSMGIDVFK
+334 FADMGIDVFK

-352 LPMMTILENMSIKW
+352 LPMMTILENMSNKW
-366 NTSQEEMLDTLTK
+366 NTSQEEMLDALVK

-395 GSLDEYNQYQE
+395 GTLDEYNQYQE

-487 AAADSGMLDLAKE
+487 AAADSGMIDLAKK

-547 FKNAKNAFTLG
+547 FKNAKNAFILG
-558 ATALKGVETAAS
+558 ANALNGVKAAAS
-570 GATVAATGLSAA
+570 GATTAATGLSSA

-619 SEKEKYDVLES
+619 SEKEKYEVLES

-653 EEEKELD
+653 EEEKELE
-660 TITAQLKDTQD
+660 TITAQLKDAQD

-703 EELQYLRNAQEDAI
+703 AELQYLRNTQEDAI

-728 TVVTKQ
+728 AVVTKQ
-734 YELKDPDGLDSIIN
+734 YELDDPDGLDSIIN

-760 ISEKFGKTKLET
+760 ISEKFGKTKLEV

-786 DEIEESGGKNTAEWS
+786 GEIEKSGGKNTAEWS

-828 FTLYNNSHDLEE
+828 FTLYNNANNFKD

-846 LAWRDGLLKEA
+846 LAWRDGLLA
-857 KGDNDTLDAEFE
+857 TAE
-869 KALRSLFSQKFAE
+869 
-882 TAFAKYN
+882 
-889 EAHNF
+889 
-894 NSVGREG
+894 
-901 YLSWRN
+901 
-907 GLLEAANGD
+907 GD

-931 PEQDYLADLDAVK
+931 SEQDYLADLDAIQ

-955 TKKNSVVATET
+955 TKKNSIVTTET

-973 ATKATDEAA
+973 ATKATGEAA
-982 EQIELTDEDLAA
+982 EQLEITDEDLAA

-1043 TEKGYTIEVSALEE
+1043 TEKGYTIEQSALEE
-1057 LRDKQIEA
+1057 LRDAQAQAAIAARTSQIEQTQ
-1065 AVTAR
+1065 V
-1070 LQQAGYTET
+1070 LQTG
-1079 VINNILKRIQ
+1079 LLDRIK
-1089 AYSDEVKSIS
+1089 AYGVEIKAIANL
-1099 TVADA
+1099 ADA
-1104 QLALEKL
+1104 QDALAKL
-1111 KLQLSDAEANAHIN
+1111 NGERIKSAEGIGGQYEAQEYNKKYNSEEYTSVVDSINEIAKAYEDAENL
-1125 SQYDYAKYQEQ
+1125 
-1136 TADLRDLIG
+1136 ADDL
-1145 ETESY
+1145 Y
-1150 ASTLEYLDELQNGL
+1150 K
-1164 YQNLGESYSNT
+1164 NLGISYSDT
-1175 GKKTSDAAKEAGNA
+1175 KKKATDAAKETDNA
-1189 FKSLIESIERLGEM
+1189 FKSLIESIDRLGEM

-1335 KESLETLRDLEIQ
+1335 KESLEALRDLEIQ

-1420 VEDREIENQI
+1420 VEDREIDNQI
-1430 DGLETNRDNET
+1430 DDLEDERDKET
-1441 AAIKAQYDEQI
+1441 EDVKKRYNEQI
-1452 AALQKTKETE
+1452 AALEKAKETE
-1462 LEIYET
+1462 LEIYEA
-1468 TYNAEQELLKKKL
+1468 TYNAEQELLKAKL

-1516 KLQDLEDEKEK
+1516 KLQDLEDEKD
-1527 AIKAA
+1527 AAVKAA

-1545 SNKAMVASAGIF
+1545 SNKAMVASAGMF

-1605 YKGGSSSGGGSGN
+1605 YKGGSSGN
-1618 NGGSSGGKK
+1618 SGGSSGGGKK

-1710 TAAFYHSPRGNSY
+1710 TAAFYHAPRGNSY

-1729 NSSNYDNSRPT
+1729 NSSSYDNSRPT
-1740 IQNFYAPLQNIEKIE
+1740 IQNFNAPLQVIEKVE
-1755 DAADLEA
+1755 DKADMEA

-1767 ERKIMRE
+1767 EREILRKI
-1774 LSTKL
+1774 STKL

>member
-125 DNLNNTTS
+125 DDLNNTTS

-145 VLQQAAKAGYDAIKS
+145 VLQQAAKAGYDAVKS

-214 NDTISS
+214 NDTISN

-282 KASSMAKTAGMSFD
+282 KASSMARTAGMNFN

-315 VGNAFKSIAAYIQ
+315 VGNAFKSIIAYIQ
-328 RPDSLK
+328 RPKSLET
-334 LFDSMGIDVFK
+334 FADMGIDVFK

-352 LPMMTILENMSIKW
+352 LPMMTILENMSNKW
-366 NTSQEEMLDTLTK
+366 NTSQEEMLDALVK

-395 GSLDEYNQYQE
+395 GTLDEYNQYQE

-558 ATALKGVETAAS
+558 ATALNDVETAAS

-582 LGGIGIVLSVLSLIT
+582 IGGIGLAISAVFAAIGIINMIT
-597 AAMNAY
+597 TA
-603 TQSIVEARQE
+603 IHEARQE
-613 TIAAAE
+613 AIDAGTETKKRIDEINELYQKFEDLRGVTKRTTEQENEYKDVQKQIRELLQGRTDDLKGLKLGTEEYAKALEGLIETERKESQVDLDNAAKNA
-619 SEKEKYDVLES
+619 EKEMDSLNLKKYKKLYNPTSLNNDAGDKRVGQLLADNGYATEYDNTFS
-630 SKNVYEELS
+630 FNFSDDNFENLNNLKNVMEL
-639 ERYEELRTKTYRTA
+639 
-653 EEEKELD
+653 
-660 TITAQLKDTQD
+660 
-671 KLTEA
+671 
-676 YGSQANA
+676 
-683 IDLING
+683 
-689 KRDEEI
+689 
-695 EKLNELNE
+695 LNE
-703 EELQYLRNAQEDAI
+703 EHNRLINSEEEWGDIAASEAFSTCNAYKNMAEAYDYCKSKVDAYVEALV
-717 KAQKETNLQYD
+717 AQKENEY
-728 TVVTKQ
+728 
-734 YELKDPDGLDSIIN
+734 II
-748 SNFNVLNGANFT
+748 
-760 ISEKFGKTKLET
+760 
-772 SATTES
+772 
-778 LEDLKTVL
+778 
-786 DEIEESGGKNTAEWS
+786 
-801 MFYEAIQG
+801 Q
-809 VESEL
+809 
-814 SKMGDMYADLAETQ
+814 
-828 FTLYNNSHDLEE
+828 
-840 VGRDGY
+840 
-846 LAWRDGLLKEA
+846 
-857 KGDNDTLDAEFE
+857 
-869 KALRSLFSQKFAE
+869 
-882 TAFAKYN
+882 
-889 EAHNF
+889 
-894 NSVGREG
+894 
-901 YLSWRN
+901 N
-907 GLLEAANGD
+907 GLPETYAEQVKMNDVIFIKTGLTDDYRDSVN
-916 TELENALTALFAQKF
+916 ELITTYYSA
-931 PEQDYLADLDAVK
+931 
-944 NMTDAEKAYYF
+944 TDAERDFAQVLSSTDMEQTILSMAKAG
-955 TKKNSVVATET
+955 T
-966 SVKATRE
+966 
-973 ATKATDEAA
+973 
-982 EQIELTDEDLAA
+982 LTDSIFSEILKSNSDLTNKMKEFGLTSSDVVKYLNDTYSGYNNVADGAGKAEEKIEDFS
-994 LAKTISSSESNI
+994 KTISSAESNI
-1006 TSLNKYMSTLA
+1006 TSLNKYMKTLA

-1031 ETYGLLADQFTL
+1031 DTYGLLSDQFTL
-1043 TEKGYTIEVSALEE
+1043 TEKGYTIEQSALEE
-1057 LRDKQIEA
+1057 LRDAQAQAAIAARTSQIEQTQ
-1065 AVTAR
+1065 V
-1070 LQQAGYTET
+1070 LQTG
-1079 VINNILKRIQ
+1079 LLDRIK
-1089 AYSDEVKSIS
+1089 AYGVEIKAIANL
-1099 TVADA
+1099 ADA
-1104 QLALEKL
+1104 QDALAKL
-1111 KLQLSDAEANAHIN
+1111 NEERIKSAEGIGGQYEAQEYNKKYNSEEYTSVVDSINEIAKAYEDAENL
-1125 SQYDYAKYQEQ
+1125 
-1136 TADLRDLIG
+1136 ADDL
-1145 ETESY
+1145 Y
-1150 ASTLEYLDELQNGL
+1150 K
-1164 YQNLGESYSNT
+1164 NLGISFSDTE
-1175 GKKTSDAAKEAGNA
+1175 KKATDAAKEADNA
-1189 FKSLIESIERLGEM
+1189 FKALIESIERLGEM

-1244 DEQLKAA
+1244 DEHLKAA
-1251 EQAKKDYVEK
+1251 EQAKKDYIEK

-1294 RKKYWSDEID
+1294 RKKYWRDEID

-1335 KESLETLRDLEIQ
+1335 KESLEALRDLEIQ

-1420 VEDREIENQI
+1420 VEDREIDNQI
-1430 DGLETNRDNET
+1430 DDLEDERDKET
-1441 AAIKAQYDEQI
+1441 EDVKKRYNEQI
-1452 AALQKTKETE
+1452 AALEKAKETE
-1462 LEIYET
+1462 LEIYES
-1468 TYNAEQELLKKKL
+1468 TYNAEQELLKAKL

-1516 KLQDLEDEKEK
+1516 KLQDLEDEKD
-1527 AIKAA
+1527 AAVKAA

-1545 SNKAMVASAGIF
+1545 SNKAMVASAGMF

-1605 YKGGSSSGGGSGN
+1605 YKGG
-1618 NGGSSGGKK
+1618 GSSGGSKK

-1640 GSTKKKK
+1640 GSAKKKKKK

-1710 TAAFYHSPRGNSY
+1710 TAAFYHAPRGNSY

-1729 NSSNYDNSRPT
+1729 NSSSYDNSHPI
-1740 IQNFYAPLQNIEKIE
+1740 IQNFNAPLQNIEKVE
-1755 DAADLEA
+1755 DKADMEA
-1762 ATNAL
+1762 VTNAL
-1767 ERKIMRE
+1767 GREMLRKI
-1774 LSTKL
+1774 STKL

>member
-125 DNLNNTTS
+125 DDLNNTTS

-145 VLQQAAKAGYDAIKS
+145 VLEQAAKAGYDAVKS

-214 NDTISS
+214 NDTISN
-220 TRALLLGMNTAELE
+220 TKALLLGMNTAELE

-352 LPMMTILENMSIKW
+352 LPMMTILENMSNKW
-366 NTSQEEMLDTLTK
+366 NTSQEEMLDTLVK

-487 AAADSGMLDLAKE
+487 AAADSKMLDLAKE
-500 AIETATAIVKW
+500 AIEIATAIVKW
-511 TTETKNL
+511 TTETKTL
-518 VPVLKIVGGLLLT
+518 IPILSTVSGLLIT
-531 IKSQKIADE
+531 IKSQKIASE
-540 FIAIGSA
+540 ISAIGGA
-547 FKNAKNAFTLG
+547 FGNAFN
-558 ATALKGVETAAS
+558 ALRGVETAAS

-582 LGGIGIVLSVLSLIT
+582 IGGIGLAISAVFAVIGIINMIT
-597 AAMNAY
+597 TA
-603 TQSIVEARQE
+603 IHEARQE
-613 TIAAAE
+613 AIDAGTETKKRIDEINELYQKFEDLRGVTKRTTEQENEYKDVQKQIRELLQGRTDDLKGLKLGTEEYAKALEGLIETERKEQQAELDNAANAAKKEMNAGQLNLEKYKKLYDKTSFQTSKADYDIAQLLSSNGYATSVNENSFEFNFSNDTLKNFSNLKNAMELLNEEHSKLIESGKIEEAEAFSTSEAYKNVAAAYDKCQAKVDAYVE
-619 SEKEKYDVLES
+619 ALVAQKENEYIIQNGLPETYAEQVKMNDVIFIKTGLTDDYRDSVNELITTYYSATDAERDFAQVLSSTDMEQTILSMAKAGTLTDSIFSEILKSNSDLTNKMKEFGLTSSDVVKYLNDTYS
-630 SKNVYEELS
+630 GYNNVADGAG
-639 ERYEELRTKTYRTA
+639 KA
-653 EEEKELD
+653 EEE
-660 TITAQLKDTQD
+660 
-671 KLTEA
+671 
-676 YGSQANA
+676 
-683 IDLING
+683 
-689 KRDEEI
+689 I
-695 EKLNELNE
+695 E
-703 EELQYLRNAQEDAI
+703 D
-717 KAQKETNLQYD
+717 
-728 TVVTKQ
+728 
-734 YELKDPDGLDSIIN
+734 
-748 SNFNVLNGANFT
+748 
-760 ISEKFGKTKLET
+760 
-772 SATTES
+772 
-778 LEDLKTVL
+778 
-786 DEIEESGGKNTAEWS
+786 
-801 MFYEAIQG
+801 
-809 VESEL
+809 
-814 SKMGDMYADLAETQ
+814 
-828 FTLYNNSHDLEE
+828 
-840 VGRDGY
+840 
-846 LAWRDGLLKEA
+846 
-857 KGDNDTLDAEFE
+857 
-869 KALRSLFSQKFAE
+869 FS
-882 TAFAKYN
+882 
-889 EAHNF
+889 
-894 NSVGREG
+894 
-901 YLSWRN
+901 
-907 GLLEAANGD
+907 
-916 TELENALTALFAQKF
+916 
-931 PEQDYLADLDAVK
+931 
-944 NMTDAEKAYYF
+944 
-955 TKKNSVVATET
+955 
-966 SVKATRE
+966 
-973 ATKATDEAA
+973 
-982 EQIELTDEDLAA
+982 
-994 LAKTISSSESNI
+994 KTISSSESNI
-1006 TSLNKYMSTLA
+1006 ANLNKYMETLA

-1031 ETYGLLADQFTL
+1031 DTYGLLSDQFTL
-1043 TEKGYTIEVSALEE
+1043 TEKGYTIEQSALEE
-1057 LRDKQIEA
+1057 LRDAQAQAAIAARTSQIEQTQ
-1065 AVTAR
+1065 V
-1070 LQQAGYTET
+1070 LQTG
-1079 VINNILKRIQ
+1079 LLDRIK
-1089 AYSDEVKSIS
+1089 AYGVEIKAIANL
-1099 TVADA
+1099 TDA
-1104 QLALEKL
+1104 QDALAKL
-1111 KLQLSDAEANAHIN
+1111 NEERIKSAEGIGGQYEAQEYNKKYNSEEYTSVVDSINEIAKAYEDAENL
-1125 SQYDYAKYQEQ
+1125 
-1136 TADLRDLIG
+1136 ADDL
-1145 ETESY
+1145 Y
-1150 ASTLEYLDELQNGL
+1150 K
-1164 YQNLGESYSNT
+1164 NLGISFSDTE
-1175 GKKTSDAAKEAGNA
+1175 KKATDAAKEADNA
-1189 FKSLIESIERLGEM
+1189 FKALIESIDRLGEM

-1230 TIEDKLHKLYESQI
+1230 TIEDKLHELYESQI

-1261 TKEKYEEDKK
+1261 TKEKYEEDKE
-1271 ALKKTLEEEKEQFKE
+1271 ALKKTLEDEMDMFKE
-1286 QQSDELDE
+1286 KQSDELDE

-1335 KESLETLRDLEIQ
+1335 KESLEALRDLEIQ
-1348 SIKDSYNARIDA
+1348 SIEDSYNARIDA

-1367 RQAERD
+1367 RQADRD
-1373 DEDYQE
+1373 EEDYQE

-1420 VEDREIENQI
+1420 VEDREIDNQI
-1430 DGLETNRDNET
+1430 DDLETNRDNKT
-1441 AAIKAQYDEQI
+1441 AAVKAMYDEQI

-1468 TYNAEQELLKKKL
+1468 TYNAEQELLKAKL

-1489 DARDADLKTFQRTQK
+1489 DARDADLKIFQRTQK

-1527 AIKAA
+1527 AIKDA
-1532 EDKWEQIK
+1532 EEKWEQIEQI
-1540 KLFDD
+1540 FND
-1545 SNKAMVASAGIF
+1545 SNKAMVASSGMF

-1571 NFEMD
+1571 KFEMD
-1576 LEHLRYLINE
+1576 LDHLNYLITE
-1586 LNSRKSLMEGMSGT
+1586 LNARKSAMEGMSGT

-1605 YKGGSSSGGGSGN
+1605 YKGGGSSSSSNNGSG
-1618 NGGSSGGKK
+1618 K
-1627 SGGSSGSGGSSSS
+1627 SGGSSNSGSGKSSGSSGSGSSSSS
-1640 GSTKKKK
+1640 GSTKKK

-1657 GGKTTAD
+1657 GGQTTAD

-1680 TKKLEDLLKMFEPPK
+1680 TKKLEDLLEMFEPPK

-1710 TAAFYHSPRGNSY
+1710 TAAFFHSPRGNNY

-1729 NSSNYDNSRPT
+1729 NSSSYDNSHPT
-1740 IQNFYAPLQNIEKIE
+1740 IQNFYAPLQHIEKVE
-1755 DAADLEA
+1755 DKADMEA
-1762 ATNAL
+1762 VTNAL
-1767 ERKIMRE
+1767 EREMLRKI
-1774 LSTKL
+1774 STKL